1 MSDILQ
7 SLNPV
12 QREAASCTEGPLLI
26 LAGAGSGK
34 TRVLTH
40 RIAYLIE
47 EKQVNPWNI
56 MAITFT
62 NKAAQEMRERV
73 DRLVEFGAESIWVA
87 TFHSS
92 CVRILRRFIDRLGY
106 EKNFTIYDTDDQKSV
121 IRKAVKELDL
131 DPKQYRE
138 GPLLGMISSA
148 KNELIEP
155 QDFEDQ
161 AGGDFRLCQ
170 EAKIYKAYQKT
181 LIDNN
186 AVDFDDLLLLTVRLL
201 RENKEILEM
210 YQERLRYIM
219 VDEYQDTNSVQFE
232 LIRLLSGKY
241 RNLCVVGDDDQSI
254 YKFRGA
260 DITNILSFEEAFPG
274 AKVVKLEQNYRSTN
288 RILEAANA
296 VIANNAHRKEK
307 HLWSENGEGK
317 EVAFVQYETA
327 YGEAE
332 SVIDEILTAV
342 RTGKHQYQDCAILY
356 RTNAQ
361 SRAFEEKCIAKS
373 VPYRLVGGVNFYQRL
388 EIKDILAYL
397 KTIDS
402 GRDDLSVTRIV
413 NVPKRG
419 IGQVTLNKLSAYA
432 ADHGLRLFQAMEQ
445 VKDIPGMGK
454 AADKITSFVNQIM
467 VFRAFAKEL
476 DADELINRILEET
489 GYLEEL
495 EKLEEEKAATKQEN
509 IEELQNKAA
518 DYYANHD
525 EATLTDF
532 LEEVAL
538 VADIDNM
545 DSEAD
550 SLTLM
555 TLHSAKGLE
564 FPVVY
569 ITGMEEG
576 MFPSY
581 MSMNSGDPGDI
592 EEERRLC
599 YVGITRA
606 MQELTL
612 TAAKQRMVHG
622 NIQYNEISRF
632 VREIPAE
639 TLDWRE
645 ESFGG
650 LFQKGPS
657 SFNKAPSSSTFGK
670 SFGSSSQSSFGA
682 GSSSFGSR
690 KQGFDDIFELKNPY
704 AEPLG
709 GSSFGRSFG
718 NRGASAARNAAS
730 APATYAKAFS
740 SPKPDSLEYGEGDR
754 VSHIKFGKG
763 TVLAIEDM
771 KKDYQVTVE
780 FDTAGVKKLF
790 AGFAKLKKI

>member
-1 MSDILQ
+1 MRTVFLPFLWRKNVSDILQ

-12 QREAASCTEGPLLI
+12 QKEAASCTEGPLLI

-47 EKQVNPWNI
+47 EKGVNPWNI

-62 NKAAQEMRERV
+62 NKAAQEMRDRV

-92 CVRILRRFIDRLGY
+92 CVRILRRYIDRLGY
-106 EKNFTIYDTDDQKSV
+106 DNHFTIYDTDDQKSV

-138 GPLLGMISSA
+138 GPLLGVISAA
-148 KNELIEP
+148 KNEMIEP
-155 QDFEDQ
+155 QDFETQ
-161 AGGDFRLCQ
+161 AGGDFRMCQ

-201 RENKEILEM
+201 RENRDILEA

-241 RNLCVVGDDDQSI
+241 HNLCVVGDDDQSI

-260 DITNILSFEEAFPG
+260 DITNILSFEETFPG

-288 RILEAANA
+288 NILEAANS

-317 EVAFVQYETA
+317 EVSFIHYETA

-332 SVIDEILTAV
+332 DVIDKIQTAV
-342 RTGKHQYQDCAILY
+342 HMGKYQYQDCAILY

-361 SRAFEEKCIAKS
+361 SRAFEEKCIKKS
-373 VPYRLVGGVNFYQRL
+373 VPYRLVGGVNFYQRQ

-419 IGQVTLNKLSAYA
+419 IGQVTLNKLAVYA
-432 ADHGLRLFQAMEQ
+432 SEHGMRLFQAMEQ
-445 VKDIPGMGK
+445 AEQIPGIGK
-454 AADKITSFVNQIM
+454 AADKIKGFVNQIM
-467 VFRAFAKEL
+467 VFRALAKEL
-476 DADELINRILEET
+476 DAAELIESILEQT

-495 EKLEEEKAATKQEN
+495 EKLEEDKAQAKQEN
-509 IEELQNKAA
+509 LDEFQNKAA

-525 EATLTDF
+525 EAALTDF

-569 ITGMEEG
+569 MTGMEEG
-576 MFPSY
+576 LFPSY

-606 MQELTL
+606 MQQLTL

-622 NIQYNEISRF
+622 NIQYSAISRF
-632 VREIPAE
+632 VKELPQE
-639 TLDWRE
+639 KLDWKE
-645 ESFGG
+645 ETFGG
-650 LFQKGPS
+650 LFKKGPS
-657 SFNKAPSSSTFGK
+657 MTANSLSDSLFG
-670 SFGSSSQSSFGA
+670 GSSSMSS
-682 GSSSFGSR
+682 
-690 KQGFDDIFELKNPY
+690 
-704 AEPLG
+704 
-709 GSSFGRSFG
+709 GSSFS
-718 NRGASAARNAAS
+718 ASQGSQTAKKTNYDNVFDLK
-730 APATYAKAFS
+730 YAKAFS
-740 SPKPDSLEYGEGDR
+740 SPKPDSLDYKEGDR

-763 TVLAIEDM
+763 TVLAVEDM

>member
-1 MSDILQ
+1 MRTVFLPFLWRKNVSDILQ

-12 QREAASCTEGPLLI
+12 QKEAASCTEGPLLI

-47 EKQVNPWNI
+47 EKGVNPWNI

-62 NKAAQEMRERV
+62 NKAAQEMRDRV

-92 CVRILRRFIDRLGY
+92 CVRILRRYIDRLGY
-106 EKNFTIYDTDDQKSV
+106 DNHFTIYDTDDQKSV

-138 GPLLGMISSA
+138 GPLLGVISAA
-148 KNELIEP
+148 KNEMIEP
-155 QDFEDQ
+155 QDFETQ
-161 AGGDFRLCQ
+161 AGGDFRMCQ

-201 RENKEILEM
+201 RENRDILEA

-241 RNLCVVGDDDQSI
+241 HNLCVVGDDDQSI

-260 DITNILSFEEAFPG
+260 DITNILSFEETFPG

-288 RILEAANA
+288 NILEAANS

-317 EVAFVQYETA
+317 EVSFIHYETA

-332 SVIDEILTAV
+332 DVIDKIQTSV
-342 RTGKHQYQDCAILY
+342 HMGKHQYQDCAILY

-361 SRAFEEKCIAKS
+361 SRAFEEKCIKKS
-373 VPYRLVGGVNFYQRL
+373 VPYRLVGGVNFYQRQ

-419 IGQVTLNKLSAYA
+419 IGQVTLNKLAVYA
-432 ADHGLRLFQAMEQ
+432 SEHGMRLFQAMEQ
-445 VKDIPGMGK
+445 AEQIPGIGK
-454 AADKITSFVNQIM
+454 AADKIKGFVNQIM
-467 VFRAFAKEL
+467 VFRALAKEL
-476 DADELINRILEET
+476 DAAELIESILEQT

-495 EKLEEEKAATKQEN
+495 EKLEEDKAQAKQEN
-509 IEELQNKAA
+509 LEEFQNKAA

-525 EATLTDF
+525 EAALTDF

-569 ITGMEEG
+569 MTGMEEG
-576 MFPSY
+576 LFPSY

-606 MQELTL
+606 MQQLTL

-622 NIQYNEISRF
+622 NIQYSAISRF
-632 VREIPAE
+632 VKELPQE
-639 TLDWRE
+639 KLDWKE
-645 ESFGG
+645 ETFGG
-650 LFQKGPS
+650 LFKKVPS
-657 SFNKAPSSSTFGK
+657 MTANSLSGSLFG
-670 SFGSSSQSSFGA
+670 GSSSMSS
-682 GSSSFGSR
+682 
-690 KQGFDDIFELKNPY
+690 
-704 AEPLG
+704 
-709 GSSFGRSFG
+709 GSSFS
-718 NRGASAARNAAS
+718 ASQGSQTAKKTNYDNVFDLK
-730 APATYAKAFS
+730 YAKAFS
-740 SPKPDSLEYGEGDR
+740 SPKPDSLDYKEGDR

-763 TVLAIEDM
+763 TVLAVEDM

>member
-1 MSDILQ
+1 MRTVFLPFLWRKYVSDILQ

-12 QREAASCTEGPLLI
+12 QKEAASCTEGPLLI

-47 EKQVNPWNI
+47 EKGVNPWNI

-62 NKAAQEMRERV
+62 NKAAQEMRDRV

-92 CVRILRRFIDRLGY
+92 CVRILRRYIDRLGY
-106 EKNFTIYDTDDQKSV
+106 DNHFTIYDTDDQKSV

-138 GPLLGMISSA
+138 GPLLGVISAA
-148 KNELIEP
+148 KNEMIEP
-155 QDFEDQ
+155 QDFETQ
-161 AGGDFRLCQ
+161 AGGDFRMCQ

-201 RENKEILEM
+201 RENRDILEA

-241 RNLCVVGDDDQSI
+241 HNLCVVGDDDQSI

-260 DITNILSFEEAFPG
+260 DITNILSFEETFPG

-288 RILEAANA
+288 NILEAANA

-317 EVAFVQYETA
+317 EVSFIHYETA

-332 SVIDEILTAV
+332 DVIDKIQTSV
-342 RTGKHQYQDCAILY
+342 HMGKHQYQDCAILY

-361 SRAFEEKCIAKS
+361 SRAFEEKCIKKS
-373 VPYRLVGGVNFYQRL
+373 VPYRLVGGVNFYQRQ

-419 IGQVTLNKLSAYA
+419 IGQVTLNKLAVYA
-432 ADHGLRLFQAMEQ
+432 SEHGMRLFQAMEQ
-445 VKDIPGMGK
+445 VEQISGIGK
-454 AADKITSFVNQIM
+454 AADKIKGFVNQIM
-467 VFRAFAKEL
+467 VFRALAKEL
-476 DADELINRILEET
+476 DAAELIESILEQT

-495 EKLEEEKAATKQEN
+495 EKLEEDKAQAKQEN
-509 IEELQNKAA
+509 LEEFQNKAA

-525 EATLTDF
+525 EAALTDF

-569 ITGMEEG
+569 MTGMEEG
-576 MFPSY
+576 LFPSY

-606 MQELTL
+606 MQQLTL

-622 NIQYNEISRF
+622 NIQYSAISRF
-632 VREIPAE
+632 VKELPQE
-639 TLDWRE
+639 KLDWKE
-645 ESFGG
+645 ETFGG
-650 LFQKGPS
+650 LFKKGPS
-657 SFNKAPSSSTFGK
+657 MTANLLSDSLFG
-670 SFGSSSQSSFGA
+670 GSSSMSS
-682 GSSSFGSR
+682 
-690 KQGFDDIFELKNPY
+690 
-704 AEPLG
+704 
-709 GSSFGRSFG
+709 GSSFS
-718 NRGASAARNAAS
+718 ASQGSQTAKKTNYDNVFDLK
-730 APATYAKAFS
+730 YAKAFS
-740 SPKPDSLEYGEGDR
+740 SPKPDSLDYKEGDR

-763 TVLAIEDM
+763 TVLAVEDM

>member
-1 MSDILQ
+1 MRTVFLPFLWRKNVSDILQ

-12 QREAASCTEGPLLI
+12 QKEAASCTEGPLLI

-47 EKQVNPWNI
+47 EKEVNPWNI

-62 NKAAQEMRERV
+62 NKAAQEMRDRV

-92 CVRILRRFIDRLGY
+92 CVRILRRYIDRLGY
-106 EKNFTIYDTDDQKSV
+106 DNHFTIYDTDDQKSV

-138 GPLLGMISSA
+138 GPLLGVISAA
-148 KNELIEP
+148 KNEMIEP
-155 QDFEDQ
+155 QDFETQ
-161 AGGDFRLCQ
+161 AGGDFRMCQ

-201 RENKEILEM
+201 RENRDILEA

-241 RNLCVVGDDDQSI
+241 HNLCVVGDDDQSI

-260 DITNILSFEEAFPG
+260 DITNILSFEETFPG

-288 RILEAANA
+288 NILEAANS

-317 EVAFVQYETA
+317 EVSFIHYETA

-332 SVIDEILTAV
+332 DVIDKIQTSV
-342 RTGKHQYQDCAILY
+342 HMGKYQYQDCAILY

-361 SRAFEEKCIAKS
+361 SRAFEEKCIKKS
-373 VPYRLVGGVNFYQRL
+373 VPYRLVGGVNFYQRQ

-419 IGQVTLNKLSAYA
+419 IGQVTLNKLAVYA
-432 ADHGLRLFQAMEQ
+432 SEHGMRLFQAMEQ
-445 VKDIPGMGK
+445 AEQIPGIGK
-454 AADKITSFVNQIM
+454 AADKIKGFVNQIM
-467 VFRAFAKEL
+467 VFRALAKEL
-476 DADELINRILEET
+476 DAAELIESILEQT

-495 EKLEEEKAATKQEN
+495 EKLEEDKAQAKQEN
-509 IEELQNKAA
+509 LDEFQNKAA

-525 EATLTDF
+525 EAALTDF

-569 ITGMEEG
+569 MTGMEEG
-576 MFPSY
+576 LFPSY

-606 MQELTL
+606 MQQLTL

-622 NIQYNEISRF
+622 NIQYSAISRF
-632 VREIPAE
+632 VKELPQE
-639 TLDWRE
+639 KLDWKE
-645 ESFGG
+645 ETFGG
-650 LFQKGPS
+650 LFKKGPS
-657 SFNKAPSSSTFGK
+657 MTANSLSSSLFG
-670 SFGSSSQSSFGA
+670 GSSSMSS
-682 GSSSFGSR
+682 
-690 KQGFDDIFELKNPY
+690 
-704 AEPLG
+704 
-709 GSSFGRSFG
+709 GSSFS
-718 NRGASAARNAAS
+718 ASQGSQTAKKTNYDNVFDLK
-730 APATYAKAFS
+730 YAKAFS
-740 SPKPDSLEYGEGDR
+740 SPKPDSLDYKEGDR

-763 TVLAIEDM
+763 TVLAVEDM

>member
-1 MSDILQ
+1 MRTVFLPFLWRKNVSDILQ

-12 QREAASCTEGPLLI
+12 QKEAASCTEGPLLI

-47 EKQVNPWNI
+47 EKGVNPWNI

-62 NKAAQEMRERV
+62 NKAAQEMRDRV

-92 CVRILRRFIDRLGY
+92 CVRILRRYIDRLGY
-106 EKNFTIYDTDDQKSV
+106 DNHFTIYDTDDQKSV

-138 GPLLGMISSA
+138 GPLLGVISAA
-148 KNELIEP
+148 KNEMIEP
-155 QDFEDQ
+155 QDFETQ
-161 AGGDFRLCQ
+161 AGGDFRMCQ

-201 RENKEILEM
+201 RENRDILEA

-241 RNLCVVGDDDQSI
+241 HNLCVVGDDDQSI

-260 DITNILSFEEAFPG
+260 DITNILSFEETFPG

-288 RILEAANA
+288 NILEAANA

-317 EVAFVQYETA
+317 EVSFIHYETA

-332 SVIDEILTAV
+332 DVIDKIQTSV
-342 RTGKHQYQDCAILY
+342 HMGKHQYQDCAILY

-361 SRAFEEKCIAKS
+361 SRVFEEKCIKKS
-373 VPYRLVGGVNFYQRL
+373 VPYRLVGGVNFYQRQ

-419 IGQVTLNKLSAYA
+419 IGQVTLNKLAVYA
-432 ADHGLRLFQAMEQ
+432 SEHGMRLFQAMEQ
-445 VKDIPGMGK
+445 AEQIPGIGK
-454 AADKITSFVNQIM
+454 AADKIKGFVNQIM
-467 VFRAFAKEL
+467 VFRALAKEL
-476 DADELINRILEET
+476 DAAELIESILEQT

-495 EKLEEEKAATKQEN
+495 EKLEEDKAQAKQEN
-509 IEELQNKAA
+509 LEEFQNKAA

-525 EATLTDF
+525 EAALTDF

-569 ITGMEEG
+569 MTGMEEG
-576 MFPSY
+576 LFPSY

-606 MQELTL
+606 MQQLTL

-622 NIQYNEISRF
+622 NIQYSAISRF
-632 VREIPAE
+632 VKELPQE
-639 TLDWRE
+639 KLDWKE
-645 ESFGG
+645 ETFGG
-650 LFQKGPS
+650 LFKKGPS
-657 SFNKAPSSSTFGK
+657 MTANSLSDSLFG
-670 SFGSSSQSSFGA
+670 GSSSMSS
-682 GSSSFGSR
+682 
-690 KQGFDDIFELKNPY
+690 
-704 AEPLG
+704 
-709 GSSFGRSFG
+709 GSSFS
-718 NRGASAARNAAS
+718 ASQGSQTAKKTNYDNVFDLK
-730 APATYAKAFS
+730 YAKAFS
-740 SPKPDSLEYGEGDR
+740 SPKPDSLDYKEGDR

-763 TVLAIEDM
+763 TVLAVEDM

>member
-1 MSDILQ
+1 MRTVFLPFLWRKNVSDILQ

-12 QREAASCTEGPLLI
+12 QKEAASCTEGPLLI

-47 EKQVNPWNI
+47 EKGVNPWNI

-62 NKAAQEMRERV
+62 NKAAQEMRDRV

-92 CVRILRRFIDRLGY
+92 CVRILRRYIDRLGY
-106 EKNFTIYDTDDQKSV
+106 DNHFTIYDTDDQKSV

-138 GPLLGMISSA
+138 GPLLGVISAA
-148 KNELIEP
+148 KNEMIEP
-155 QDFEDQ
+155 QDFETQ
-161 AGGDFRLCQ
+161 AGGDFRMCQ

-201 RENKEILEM
+201 RENRDILEA

-241 RNLCVVGDDDQSI
+241 HNLCVVGDDDQSI

-260 DITNILSFEEAFPG
+260 DITNILSFEETFPG

-288 RILEAANA
+288 NILEAANA

-317 EVAFVQYETA
+317 EVSFIHYETA

-332 SVIDEILTAV
+332 DVIDKIQTSV
-342 RTGKHQYQDCAILY
+342 HMGKHQYQDCAILY

-361 SRAFEEKCIAKS
+361 SRAFEEKCIKKS
-373 VPYRLVGGVNFYQRL
+373 VPYRLVGGVNFYQRQ

-419 IGQVTLNKLSAYA
+419 IGQVTLNKLAVYA
-432 ADHGLRLFQAMEQ
+432 SEHGMRLFQAMEQ
-445 VKDIPGMGK
+445 VEQISGIGK
-454 AADKITSFVNQIM
+454 AADKIKGFVNQIM
-467 VFRAFAKEL
+467 VFRALAKEL
-476 DADELINRILEET
+476 DAAELIESILEQT

-495 EKLEEEKAATKQEN
+495 EKLEEDKAQAKQEN
-509 IEELQNKAA
+509 LEEFQNKAA

-525 EATLTDF
+525 EAALTDF

-569 ITGMEEG
+569 MTGMEEG
-576 MFPSY
+576 LFPSY

-606 MQELTL
+606 MQQLTL

-622 NIQYNEISRF
+622 NIQYSAISRF
-632 VREIPAE
+632 VKELPQE
-639 TLDWRE
+639 KLDWKE
-645 ESFGG
+645 ETFGG
-650 LFQKGPS
+650 LFKKGPS
-657 SFNKAPSSSTFGK
+657 MNANSLSGSLFG
-670 SFGSSSQSSFGA
+670 GSSSMSS
-682 GSSSFGSR
+682 
-690 KQGFDDIFELKNPY
+690 
-704 AEPLG
+704 
-709 GSSFGRSFG
+709 GSSFS
-718 NRGASAARNAAS
+718 ASQGSQTAKKTNYDNVFDLK
-730 APATYAKAFS
+730 YAKAFS
-740 SPKPDSLEYGEGDR
+740 SPKPDSLDYKEGDR

-763 TVLAIEDM
+763 TVLAVEDM

-780 FDTAGVKKLF
+780 FDTVGVKKLF

>member
-1 MSDILQ
+1 MRTVFLPFLWRKNVSDILQ

-12 QREAASCTEGPLLI
+12 QKEAASCTEGPLLI

-47 EKQVNPWNI
+47 EKGVNPWNI

-62 NKAAQEMRERV
+62 NKAAQEMRDRV
-73 DRLVEFGAESIWVA
+73 DRLVEFGAEIIWVA

-92 CVRILRRFIDRLGY
+92 CVRILRRYIDRLGY
-106 EKNFTIYDTDDQKSV
+106 DNHFTIYDTDDQKSV

-138 GPLLGMISSA
+138 GPLLGVISAA
-148 KNELIEP
+148 KNEMIEP
-155 QDFEDQ
+155 QDFETQ
-161 AGGDFRLCQ
+161 AGGDFRMCQ

-201 RENKEILEM
+201 RENRDILEA

-241 RNLCVVGDDDQSI
+241 HNLCVVGDDDQSI

-260 DITNILSFEEAFPG
+260 DITNILSFEETFPG

-288 RILEAANA
+288 NILEAANS

-317 EVAFVQYETA
+317 EVSFIHYETA

-332 SVIDEILTAV
+332 DVIDKIQTSV
-342 RTGKHQYQDCAILY
+342 HMGKHQYQDCAILY

-361 SRAFEEKCIAKS
+361 SRAFEEKCIKKS
-373 VPYRLVGGVNFYQRL
+373 VPYRLVGGVNFYQRQ

-419 IGQVTLNKLSAYA
+419 IGQVTLNKLAVYA
-432 ADHGLRLFQAMEQ
+432 SEHGMRLFQAMEQ
-445 VKDIPGMGK
+445 AEQIPGIGK
-454 AADKITSFVNQIM
+454 AADKIKGFVNQIM
-467 VFRAFAKEL
+467 VFRALAKEL
-476 DADELINRILEET
+476 DAAELIESILEQT

-495 EKLEEEKAATKQEN
+495 EKLEEDKAQAKREN
-509 IEELQNKAA
+509 LDEFQNKAA

-525 EATLTDF
+525 EAALTDF

-564 FPVVY
+564 CPVVY
-569 ITGMEEG
+569 MTGMEEG
-576 MFPSY
+576 LFPSY

-606 MQELTL
+606 MQQLTL

-622 NIQYNEISRF
+622 NIQYSAISRF
-632 VREIPAE
+632 VKELPQE
-639 TLDWRE
+639 KLDWKE
-645 ESFGG
+645 ETFGG
-650 LFQKGPS
+650 LFKKGS
-657 SFNKAPSSSTFGK
+657 SMTANSLSGSLFG
-670 SFGSSSQSSFGA
+670 GSSSMSS
-682 GSSSFGSR
+682 
-690 KQGFDDIFELKNPY
+690 
-704 AEPLG
+704 
-709 GSSFGRSFG
+709 GSSFS
-718 NRGASAARNAAS
+718 ASQGSQTAKKTNYDNVFDLK
-730 APATYAKAFS
+730 YAKAFS
-740 SPKPDSLEYGEGDR
+740 SPKPDSLDYKEGDR

-763 TVLAIEDM
+763 TVLAVEDM

>member
-1 MSDILQ
+1 MRTVFLPFLWRKNVSDILQ

-12 QREAASCTEGPLLI
+12 QKEAASCTEGPLLI

-47 EKQVNPWNI
+47 EKGVNPWNI

-62 NKAAQEMRERV
+62 NKAAQEMRDRV

-92 CVRILRRFIDRLGY
+92 CVRILRRYIDRLGY
-106 EKNFTIYDTDDQKSV
+106 DNHFTIYDTDDQKSI

-138 GPLLGMISSA
+138 GPLLGVISAA
-148 KNELIEP
+148 KNEMIEP
-155 QDFEDQ
+155 QDFETQ
-161 AGGDFRLCQ
+161 AGGDFRMCQ

-201 RENKEILEM
+201 RENRDILEA

-241 RNLCVVGDDDQSI
+241 HNLCVVGDDDQSI

-260 DITNILSFEEAFPG
+260 DITNILSFEETFPG

-288 RILEAANA
+288 NILEAANA

-317 EVAFVQYETA
+317 EVSFIHYETA

-332 SVIDEILTAV
+332 DVIDKIQTEV
-342 RTGKHQYQDCAILY
+342 HMGKHQYQDCAILY

-361 SRAFEEKCIAKS
+361 SRAFEEKCIKKS
-373 VPYRLVGGVNFYQRL
+373 VPYRLVGGVNFYQRQ

-419 IGQVTLNKLSAYA
+419 IGQVTLNKLAVYA
-432 ADHGLRLFQAMEQ
+432 SEHGMRLFQAMEQ
-445 VKDIPGMGK
+445 VEQISGIGK
-454 AADKITSFVNQIM
+454 AADKIKGFVNQIM
-467 VFRAFAKEL
+467 VFRALAKEL
-476 DADELINRILEET
+476 DAAELIESILEQT

-495 EKLEEEKAATKQEN
+495 EKLEEDKAQAKQEN
-509 IEELQNKAA
+509 LEEFQNKAA

-525 EATLTDF
+525 EAALTDF

-569 ITGMEEG
+569 MTGMEEG
-576 MFPSY
+576 LFPSY
-581 MSMNSGDPGDI
+581 KSMNSGDPGDI

-606 MQELTL
+606 MQQLTL

-622 NIQYNEISRF
+622 NIQYSAISRF
-632 VREIPAE
+632 VKELPQE
-639 TLDWRE
+639 KLDWKE
-645 ESFGG
+645 ETFGG
-650 LFQKGPS
+650 IFKKGQSMNANSLSGSLFG
-657 SFNKAPSSSTFGK
+657 
-670 SFGSSSQSSFGA
+670 GSSSMSS
-682 GSSSFGSR
+682 
-690 KQGFDDIFELKNPY
+690 
-704 AEPLG
+704 
-709 GSSFGRSFG
+709 GSSFS
-718 NRGASAARNAAS
+718 ASQGSQIAKKTSYDNVFDLK
-730 APATYAKAFS
+730 YAKAFS
-740 SPKPDSLEYGEGDR
+740 SPKPDSLDYKEGDR

-763 TVLAIEDM
+763 TVLAVEDM

>member
-1 MSDILQ
+1 MRTVFLPFLWRKNVSDILQ

-12 QREAASCTEGPLLI
+12 QKEAASCTEGPLLI

-47 EKQVNPWNI
+47 EKGVNPWNI

-62 NKAAQEMRERV
+62 NKAAQEMRDRV

-92 CVRILRRFIDRLGY
+92 CVRILRRYIDRLGY
-106 EKNFTIYDTDDQKSV
+106 DNHFTIYDTDDQKSV

-138 GPLLGMISSA
+138 GPLLGVISAA
-148 KNELIEP
+148 KNEMIEP
-155 QDFEDQ
+155 QDFETQ
-161 AGGDFRLCQ
+161 AGGDFRMCQ

-201 RENKEILEM
+201 RENRDILEA

-241 RNLCVVGDDDQSI
+241 HNLCVVGDDDQSI

-260 DITNILSFEEAFPG
+260 DITNILSFEETFPG

-288 RILEAANA
+288 NILEAANA

-317 EVAFVQYETA
+317 EVSFIHYETA

-332 SVIDEILTAV
+332 DVIDKIQTSV
-342 RTGKHQYQDCAILY
+342 HMGKHQYQDCAILY

-361 SRAFEEKCIAKS
+361 SRVFEEKCIKKS
-373 VPYRLVGGVNFYQRL
+373 VPYRLVGGVNFYQRQ

-419 IGQVTLNKLSAYA
+419 IGQVTLNKLAVYA
-432 ADHGLRLFQAMEQ
+432 SEHGMRLFQAMEQ
-445 VKDIPGMGK
+445 VEQISGIGK
-454 AADKITSFVNQIM
+454 AADKIKGFVNQIM
-467 VFRAFAKEL
+467 VFRALAKEL
-476 DADELINRILEET
+476 DAAELIESILEQT

-495 EKLEEEKAATKQEN
+495 EKLEEDKAQAKQEN
-509 IEELQNKAA
+509 LEEFQNKAA

-525 EATLTDF
+525 EAALTDF

-569 ITGMEEG
+569 MTGMEEG
-576 MFPSY
+576 LFPSY

-606 MQELTL
+606 MQQLTL

-622 NIQYNEISRF
+622 NIQYSAISRF
-632 VREIPAE
+632 VKELPQE
-639 TLDWRE
+639 KLDWKE
-645 ESFGG
+645 ETFGG
-650 LFQKGPS
+650 LFKKGPS
-657 SFNKAPSSSTFGK
+657 MTANSLSDSLFG
-670 SFGSSSQSSFGA
+670 GSSSMSS
-682 GSSSFGSR
+682 GSLFSASQGSQTA
-690 KQGFDDIFELKNPY
+690 KKTNYDNVFDLK
-704 AEPLG
+704 
-709 GSSFGRSFG
+709 
-718 NRGASAARNAAS
+718 
-730 APATYAKAFS
+730 YAKAFS
-740 SPKPDSLEYGEGDR
+740 SPKPDSLDYKEGDR

-763 TVLAIEDM
+763 TVLAVEDM

>member
-1 MSDILQ
+1 MRTVFLPFLWRKNVSDILQ

-12 QREAASCTEGPLLI
+12 QKEAASCTEGPLLI

-47 EKQVNPWNI
+47 EKGVNPWNI

-62 NKAAQEMRERV
+62 NKAAQEMRDRV

-92 CVRILRRFIDRLGY
+92 CVRILRRYIDRLGY
-106 EKNFTIYDTDDQKSV
+106 DNHFTIYDTDDQKSV

-138 GPLLGMISSA
+138 GPLLGVISAA
-148 KNELIEP
+148 KNEMIEP
-155 QDFEDQ
+155 EDFETQ
-161 AGGDFRLCQ
+161 AGGDFRMCQ

-201 RENKEILEM
+201 RENRDILEA

-241 RNLCVVGDDDQSI
+241 HNLCVVGDDDQSI

-260 DITNILSFEEAFPG
+260 DITNILSFEETFPG

-288 RILEAANA
+288 NILEAANS

-307 HLWSENGEGK
+307 HLWSENGDGK
-317 EVAFVQYETA
+317 EVSFIHYETA

-332 SVIDEILTAV
+332 DVIDKIQTSV
-342 RTGKHQYQDCAILY
+342 HMGKYQYQDCAILY

-361 SRAFEEKCIAKS
+361 SRAFEEKCIKKS
-373 VPYRLVGGVNFYQRL
+373 VPYRLVGGVNFYQRQ

-419 IGQVTLNKLSAYA
+419 IGQVTLNKLAVYA
-432 ADHGLRLFQAMEQ
+432 SEHGMRLFQAMEQ
-445 VKDIPGMGK
+445 VEQIPGMGK
-454 AADKITSFVNQIM
+454 AADKIKGFVNQIM
-467 VFRAFAKEL
+467 VFRALAKEL
-476 DADELINRILEET
+476 DAAELIESILEQT

-495 EKLEEEKAATKQEN
+495 EKLEEDKAQAKQEN
-509 IEELQNKAA
+509 LEEFQNKAA

-525 EATLTDF
+525 EAALTDF

-569 ITGMEEG
+569 MTGMEEG
-576 MFPSY
+576 LFPSY

-606 MQELTL
+606 MQQLTL

-622 NIQYNEISRF
+622 NIQYSAISRF
-632 VREIPAE
+632 VKELPQE
-639 TLDWRE
+639 KLDWKE
-645 ESFGG
+645 ETFGG
-650 LFQKGPS
+650 LFKKGPYMTANS
-657 SFNKAPSSSTFGK
+657 LSGSLFG
-670 SFGSSSQSSFGA
+670 GSSSMSS
-682 GSSSFGSR
+682 
-690 KQGFDDIFELKNPY
+690 
-704 AEPLG
+704 
-709 GSSFGRSFG
+709 GSSFS
-718 NRGASAARNAAS
+718 ASQGSQTAKKTNYDNVFDLK
-730 APATYAKAFS
+730 YAKAFS
-740 SPKPDSLEYGEGDR
+740 SPKPDSLDYKEGDR
-754 VSHIKFGKG
+754 VFHIKFGKG
-763 TVLAIEDM
+763 TVLAVEDM

>member
-1 MSDILQ
+1 MRTVFLPFLWRKNVSDILQ

-12 QREAASCTEGPLLI
+12 QKEAASCTEGPLLI

-47 EKQVNPWNI
+47 EKGVNPWNI

-62 NKAAQEMRERV
+62 NKAAQEMRDRV

-92 CVRILRRFIDRLGY
+92 CVRILRRYIDRLGY
-106 EKNFTIYDTDDQKSV
+106 DNHFTIYDTDDQKSV

-138 GPLLGMISSA
+138 GPLLGVISAA
-148 KNELIEP
+148 KNEMIEP
-155 QDFEDQ
+155 QDFETQ
-161 AGGDFRLCQ
+161 AGGDFRMCQ

-201 RENKEILEM
+201 RENRDILEA

-241 RNLCVVGDDDQSI
+241 HNLCVVGDDDQSI

-260 DITNILSFEEAFPG
+260 DITNILSFEETFPG

-288 RILEAANA
+288 NILEAANA

-317 EVAFVQYETA
+317 EVSFIHYETA

-332 SVIDEILTAV
+332 DVIDKIQTSV
-342 RTGKHQYQDCAILY
+342 HMGKHQYQDCAILY

-361 SRAFEEKCIAKS
+361 SRAFEEKCIKKS
-373 VPYRLVGGVNFYQRL
+373 VPYRLVGGVNFYQRQ

-419 IGQVTLNKLSAYA
+419 IGQVTLNKLAVYA
-432 ADHGLRLFQAMEQ
+432 SEHGMRLFQAMEQ
-445 VKDIPGMGK
+445 VEQISGIGK
-454 AADKITSFVNQIM
+454 AADKIKGFVNQIM
-467 VFRAFAKEL
+467 VFRALAKEL
-476 DADELINRILEET
+476 DAAELIESILEQT

-495 EKLEEEKAATKQEN
+495 EKLEEDKAQAKQEN
-509 IEELQNKAA
+509 LEEFQNKAA

-525 EATLTDF
+525 EAALTDF

-569 ITGMEEG
+569 MTGMEEG
-576 MFPSY
+576 LFPSY

-606 MQELTL
+606 MQQLTL

-622 NIQYNEISRF
+622 NIQYSAISRF
-632 VREIPAE
+632 VKELPQE
-639 TLDWRE
+639 KLDWKE
-645 ESFGG
+645 VTLGG
-650 LFQKGPS
+650 LFKKGPS
-657 SFNKAPSSSTFGK
+657 MTANLLSDSLFG
-670 SFGSSSQSSFGA
+670 GSSSMSS
-682 GSSSFGSR
+682 
-690 KQGFDDIFELKNPY
+690 
-704 AEPLG
+704 
-709 GSSFGRSFG
+709 GSSFS
-718 NRGASAARNAAS
+718 ASQGSQTAKKTNYDNVFDLK
-730 APATYAKAFS
+730 YAKAFS
-740 SPKPDSLEYGEGDR
+740 SPKPDSLDYKEGDR

-763 TVLAIEDM
+763 TVLAVEDM

>member
-1 MSDILQ
+1 MRTVFLPFLWRKNVSDILQ

-12 QREAASCTEGPLLI
+12 QKEAASCTEGPLLI

-47 EKQVNPWNI
+47 EKGVNPWNI

-62 NKAAQEMRERV
+62 NKAAQEMRDRV

-92 CVRILRRFIDRLGY
+92 CVRILRRYIDRLGY
-106 EKNFTIYDTDDQKSV
+106 DNHFTIYDTDDQKSV

-138 GPLLGMISSA
+138 GPLLGVISAA
-148 KNELIEP
+148 KNEMIEP
-155 QDFEDQ
+155 EDFETQ
-161 AGGDFRLCQ
+161 AGGDFRMCQ

-201 RENKEILEM
+201 RENRDILEA

-232 LIRLLSGKY
+232 MIRLLSGKY
-241 RNLCVVGDDDQSI
+241 HNLCVVGDDDQSI

-260 DITNILSFEEAFPG
+260 DITNILSFEETFPG

-288 RILEAANA
+288 NILEAANS

-307 HLWSENGEGK
+307 HLWSENGDGK
-317 EVAFVQYETA
+317 EVSFIQYETA

-332 SVIDEILTAV
+332 DVIDKIQTSV
-342 RTGKHQYQDCAILY
+342 HMGKYQYQDCAILY

-361 SRAFEEKCIAKS
+361 SRAFEEKCIKKS
-373 VPYRLVGGVNFYQRL
+373 VPYRLVGGVNFYQRQ

-419 IGQVTLNKLSAYA
+419 IGQVTLNKLAVYA
-432 ADHGLRLFQAMEQ
+432 SEHGMRLFQAMEQ
-445 VKDIPGMGK
+445 VEQIPGMGK
-454 AADKITSFVNQIM
+454 AADKIKGFVNQIM
-467 VFRAFAKEL
+467 VFRALAKEL
-476 DADELINRILEET
+476 DAAELIESILEQT

-495 EKLEEEKAATKQEN
+495 EKLEEDKAQAKQEN
-509 IEELQNKAA
+509 LEEFQNKAA

-525 EATLTDF
+525 EAALTDF

-569 ITGMEEG
+569 MTGMEEG
-576 MFPSY
+576 LFPSY

-606 MQELTL
+606 MQQLTL

-622 NIQYNEISRF
+622 NIQYSAISRF
-632 VREIPAE
+632 VKELPQE
-639 TLDWRE
+639 KLDWKE
-645 ESFGG
+645 ETFGG
-650 LFQKGPS
+650 LFKKGPYMTANS
-657 SFNKAPSSSTFGK
+657 LSGSLFG
-670 SFGSSSQSSFGA
+670 GSSSMSS
-682 GSSSFGSR
+682 
-690 KQGFDDIFELKNPY
+690 
-704 AEPLG
+704 
-709 GSSFGRSFG
+709 GSSFS
-718 NRGASAARNAAS
+718 ASQGSQTAKKTNYDNVFDLK
-730 APATYAKAFS
+730 YAKAFS
-740 SPKPDSLEYGEGDR
+740 SPKPDSLDYKEGDR
-754 VSHIKFGKG
+754 VFHIKFGKG
-763 TVLAIEDM
+763 TVLAVEDM

>member
-1 MSDILQ
+1 MRTVFLPFLWRKNVSDILQ

-12 QREAASCTEGPLLI
+12 QKEAASCTEGPLLI

-47 EKQVNPWNI
+47 EKGVNPWNI

-62 NKAAQEMRERV
+62 NKAAQEMRDRV

-92 CVRILRRFIDRLGY
+92 CVRILRRYIDRLGY
-106 EKNFTIYDTDDQKSV
+106 DNHFTIYDTDDQKSV

-138 GPLLGMISSA
+138 GPLLGVISAA
-148 KNELIEP
+148 KNEMIEP
-155 QDFEDQ
+155 QDFETQ
-161 AGGDFRLCQ
+161 AGGDFRMCQ

-201 RENKEILEM
+201 RENRDILEA

-241 RNLCVVGDDDQSI
+241 HNLCVVGDDDQSI

-260 DITNILSFEEAFPG
+260 DITNILSFEETFPG

-288 RILEAANA
+288 NILEAANS

-317 EVAFVQYETA
+317 EVSFIHYETA

-332 SVIDEILTAV
+332 DVIDKIQTSV
-342 RTGKHQYQDCAILY
+342 HMGKYQYQDCAILY

-361 SRAFEEKCIAKS
+361 SRAFEEKCIKKS
-373 VPYRLVGGVNFYQRL
+373 VPYRLVGGVNFYQRQ

-419 IGQVTLNKLSAYA
+419 IGQVTLNKLAVYA
-432 ADHGLRLFQAMEQ
+432 SEHGMRLFQAMEQ
-445 VKDIPGMGK
+445 AEQIPGIGK
-454 AADKITSFVNQIM
+454 AADKIKGFVNQIM
-467 VFRAFAKEL
+467 VFRALAKEL
-476 DADELINRILEET
+476 DAAELIESILEQT

-495 EKLEEEKAATKQEN
+495 EKLEEDKAQAKQEN
-509 IEELQNKAA
+509 LEEFQNKAA

-525 EATLTDF
+525 EAALTDF

-569 ITGMEEG
+569 MTGMEEG
-576 MFPSY
+576 LFPSY

-606 MQELTL
+606 MQQLTL

-622 NIQYNEISRF
+622 NIQYSAISRF
-632 VREIPAE
+632 VKELPQE
-639 TLDWRE
+639 KLDWKE
-645 ESFGG
+645 ETFGG
-650 LFQKGPS
+650 LFKKGPS
-657 SFNKAPSSSTFGK
+657 MTANSLS
-670 SFGSSSQSSFGA
+670 
-682 GSSSFGSR
+682 
-690 KQGFDDIFELKNPY
+690 
-704 AEPLG
+704 
-709 GSSFGRSFG
+709 GSSFS
-718 NRGASAARNAAS
+718 ASQGSQTAKKTNYDNVFDLK
-730 APATYAKAFS
+730 YAKAFS
-740 SPKPDSLEYGEGDR
+740 SPKPDSLDYKEGDR

-763 TVLAIEDM
+763 TVLAVEDM

>member
-1 MSDILQ
+1 MRTVFLPFLWRKNVSDILQ

-12 QREAASCTEGPLLI
+12 QKEAASCTEGPLLI

-47 EKQVNPWNI
+47 EKGVNPWNI

-62 NKAAQEMRERV
+62 NKAAQEMRDRV

-92 CVRILRRFIDRLGY
+92 CVRILRRYIDRLGY
-106 EKNFTIYDTDDQKSV
+106 DNHFTIYDTDDQKSV

-138 GPLLGMISSA
+138 GPLLGVISAA
-148 KNELIEP
+148 KNEMIEP
-155 QDFEDQ
+155 QDFETQ
-161 AGGDFRLCQ
+161 AGGDFRMCQ

-201 RENKEILEM
+201 RENRDILEA

-241 RNLCVVGDDDQSI
+241 HNLCVVGDDDQSI

-260 DITNILSFEEAFPG
+260 DITNILSFEETFPG

-288 RILEAANA
+288 NILEAANS

-317 EVAFVQYETA
+317 EVSFIHYETA

-332 SVIDEILTAV
+332 DVIDKIQTSV
-342 RTGKHQYQDCAILY
+342 HMGKHQYQDCAILY

-361 SRAFEEKCIAKS
+361 SRAFEEKCIKKS
-373 VPYRLVGGVNFYQRL
+373 VPYRLVGGVNFYQRQ

-419 IGQVTLNKLSAYA
+419 IGQVTLNKLAVYA
-432 ADHGLRLFQAMEQ
+432 SEHGMRLFQAMEQ
-445 VKDIPGMGK
+445 VEQISGIGK
-454 AADKITSFVNQIM
+454 AADKIKGFVNQIM
-467 VFRAFAKEL
+467 VFRALAKEL
-476 DADELINRILEET
+476 DAAELIESILEQT

-495 EKLEEEKAATKQEN
+495 EKLEEDKAQAKQEN
-509 IEELQNKAA
+509 LEEFQNKAA

-525 EATLTDF
+525 EAALTDF

-569 ITGMEEG
+569 MTGMEEG
-576 MFPSY
+576 LFPSY

-606 MQELTL
+606 MQQLTL

-622 NIQYNEISRF
+622 NIQYSAISRF
-632 VREIPAE
+632 VKELPQE
-639 TLDWRE
+639 KLDWKE
-645 ESFGG
+645 ETFGG
-650 LFQKGPS
+650 LFNNVRG
-657 SFNKAPSSSTFGK
+657 
-670 SFGSSSQSSFGA
+670 
-682 GSSSFGSR
+682 
-690 KQGFDDIFELKNPY
+690 IILK
-704 AEPLG
+704 
-709 GSSFGRSFG
+709 R
-718 NRGASAARNAAS
+718 
-730 APATYAKAFS
+730 
-740 SPKPDSLEYGEGDR
+740 
-754 VSHIKFGKG
+754 
-763 TVLAIEDM
+763 
-771 KKDYQVTVE
+771 
-780 FDTAGVKKLF
+780 
-790 AGFAKLKKI
+790 

>member
-1 MSDILQ
+1 MRTVFLPFLWRKNVSDILQ

-12 QREAASCTEGPLLI
+12 QKEAASCTEGPLLI

-47 EKQVNPWNI
+47 EKGVNPWNI

-62 NKAAQEMRERV
+62 NKAAQEMRDRV

-92 CVRILRRFIDRLGY
+92 CVRILRRYIDRLGY
-106 EKNFTIYDTDDQKSV
+106 DNHFTIYDTDDQKSV

-138 GPLLGMISSA
+138 GPLLGVISAA
-148 KNELIEP
+148 KNEMIEP
-155 QDFEDQ
+155 QDFETQ
-161 AGGDFRLCQ
+161 AGGDFRMCQ

-201 RENKEILEM
+201 RENRDVLEA

-241 RNLCVVGDDDQSI
+241 HNLCVVGDDDQSI

-260 DITNILSFEEAFPG
+260 DITNILSFEETFPG

-288 RILEAANA
+288 NILEAANS

-317 EVAFVQYETA
+317 EVSFIHYETA

-332 SVIDEILTAV
+332 DVIDKIQTAV
-342 RTGKHQYQDCAILY
+342 HMGKYQYQDCAILY

-361 SRAFEEKCIAKS
+361 SRAFEEKCIKKS
-373 VPYRLVGGVNFYQRL
+373 VPYRLVGGVNFYQRQ

-419 IGQVTLNKLSAYA
+419 IGQVTLNKLAVYA
-432 ADHGLRLFQAMEQ
+432 SEHGMRLFQAMEQ
-445 VKDIPGMGK
+445 AEQIPGIGK
-454 AADKITSFVNQIM
+454 AADKIKGFVNQIM
-467 VFRAFAKEL
+467 VFRALAKEL
-476 DADELINRILEET
+476 DAAELIESILEQT

-495 EKLEEEKAATKQEN
+495 EKLEEDKAQAKQEN
-509 IEELQNKAA
+509 LDEFQNKAA

-525 EATLTDF
+525 EAALTDF

-569 ITGMEEG
+569 MTGMEEG
-576 MFPSY
+576 LFPSY

-606 MQELTL
+606 MQQLTL

-622 NIQYNEISRF
+622 NIQYSAISRF
-632 VREIPAE
+632 VKELPQE
-639 TLDWRE
+639 KLDWKE
-645 ESFGG
+645 E
-650 LFQKGPS
+650 
-657 SFNKAPSSSTFGK
+657 TF
-670 SFGSSSQSSFGA
+670 
-682 GSSSFGSR
+682 
-690 KQGFDDIFELKNPY
+690 
-704 AEPLG
+704 
-709 GSSFGRSFG
+709 
-718 NRGASAARNAAS
+718 
-730 APATYAKAFS
+730 
-740 SPKPDSLEYGEGDR
+740 
-754 VSHIKFGKG
+754 
-763 TVLAIEDM
+763 
-771 KKDYQVTVE
+771 
-780 FDTAGVKKLF
+780 
-790 AGFAKLKKI
+790 

>member
-1 MSDILQ
+1 MRTVFLPFLWRKNVSDILQ

-12 QREAASCTEGPLLI
+12 QKEAASCTEGPLLI

-47 EKQVNPWNI
+47 EKGVNPWNI

-62 NKAAQEMRERV
+62 NKAAQEMRDRV

-92 CVRILRRFIDRLGY
+92 CVRILRRYIDRLGY
-106 EKNFTIYDTDDQKSV
+106 DNHFTIYDTDDQKSI

-138 GPLLGMISSA
+138 GPLLGVISAA
-148 KNELIEP
+148 KNEMIEP
-155 QDFEDQ
+155 QDFETQ
-161 AGGDFRLCQ
+161 AGGDFRMCQ

-201 RENKEILEM
+201 RENRDILEA

-232 LIRLLSGKY
+232 LIRLISGKY
-241 RNLCVVGDDDQSI
+241 HNLCVVGDDDQSI

-260 DITNILSFEEAFPG
+260 DITNILSFEETFPG

-288 RILEAANA
+288 NILEAANA

-317 EVAFVQYETA
+317 EVSFIHYETA

-332 SVIDEILTAV
+332 DVIDKIQTEV
-342 RTGKHQYQDCAILY
+342 HMGKHQYQDCAILY

-361 SRAFEEKCIAKS
+361 SRAFEEKCIKKS
-373 VPYRLVGGVNFYQRL
+373 VPYRLVGGVNFYQRQ

-419 IGQVTLNKLSAYA
+419 IGQVTLNKLAVYA
-432 ADHGLRLFQAMEQ
+432 SEHGMRLFQAMEQ
-445 VKDIPGMGK
+445 VEQISGIGK
-454 AADKITSFVNQIM
+454 AADKIKGFVNQIM
-467 VFRAFAKEL
+467 VFRALAKEL
-476 DADELINRILEET
+476 DAAELIESILEQT

-495 EKLEEEKAATKQEN
+495 EKLEEDKAQAKQEN
-509 IEELQNKAA
+509 LEEFQNKAA

-525 EATLTDF
+525 EAALTDF

-569 ITGMEEG
+569 MTGMEEG
-576 MFPSY
+576 LFPSY

-606 MQELTL
+606 MQQLTL

-622 NIQYNEISRF
+622 NIQYSAISRF
-632 VREIPAE
+632 VKELPQE
-639 TLDWRE
+639 KLDWKE
-645 ESFGG
+645 ETFGG
-650 LFQKGPS
+650 IFKKGQSMNANSLSGSLFG
-657 SFNKAPSSSTFGK
+657 
-670 SFGSSSQSSFGA
+670 GSSSMSS
-682 GSSSFGSR
+682 
-690 KQGFDDIFELKNPY
+690 
-704 AEPLG
+704 
-709 GSSFGRSFG
+709 GSSFS
-718 NRGASAARNAAS
+718 ASQGSQIAKKTSYDNVFDLK
-730 APATYAKAFS
+730 YAKAFS
-740 SPKPDSLEYGEGDR
+740 SPKPDSLDYKEGDR

-763 TVLAIEDM
+763 TVLAVEDM

>member
-1 MSDILQ
+1 MRTVFLPFLWRKNVSDILQ

-12 QREAASCTEGPLLI
+12 QKEAASCTEGPLLI

-47 EKQVNPWNI
+47 EKGVNPWNI

-62 NKAAQEMRERV
+62 NKAAQEMRDRV

-92 CVRILRRFIDRLGY
+92 CVRILRRYIDRLGY
-106 EKNFTIYDTDDQKSV
+106 DNHFTIYDTDDQKSV

-138 GPLLGMISSA
+138 GPLLGVISAA
-148 KNELIEP
+148 KNEMIEP
-155 QDFEDQ
+155 EDFETQ
-161 AGGDFRLCQ
+161 AGGDFRMCQ

-201 RENKEILEM
+201 RENRDILES

-241 RNLCVVGDDDQSI
+241 HNLCVVGDDDQSI

-260 DITNILSFEEAFPG
+260 DITNILSFEETFPG

-288 RILEAANA
+288 NILEAANS

-307 HLWSENGEGK
+307 HLWSENGDGK
-317 EVAFVQYETA
+317 EVSFIQYETA

-332 SVIDEILTAV
+332 DVIDKIQTSV
-342 RTGKHQYQDCAILY
+342 HMGKYQYQDCAILY

-361 SRAFEEKCIAKS
+361 SRAFEEKCIKKS
-373 VPYRLVGGVNFYQRL
+373 VPYRLVGGVNFYQRQ

-419 IGQVTLNKLSAYA
+419 IGQVTLNKLAVYA
-432 ADHGLRLFQAMEQ
+432 SEHGMRLFQAMEQ
-445 VKDIPGMGK
+445 VEQIPGMGK
-454 AADKITSFVNQIM
+454 AADKIKGFVNQIM
-467 VFRAFAKEL
+467 VFRALAKEL
-476 DADELINRILEET
+476 DAAELIESILEQT

-495 EKLEEEKAATKQEN
+495 EKLEEDKAQAKQEN
-509 IEELQNKAA
+509 LEEFQNKAA

-525 EATLTDF
+525 EASLTDF

-569 ITGMEEG
+569 MTGMEEG
-576 MFPSY
+576 LFPSY

-606 MQELTL
+606 MQQLTL

-622 NIQYNEISRF
+622 NIQYSAISRF
-632 VREIPAE
+632 VKELPQE
-639 TLDWRE
+639 KLDWKE
-645 ESFGG
+645 ETFGG
-650 LFQKGPS
+650 LFK
-657 SFNKAPSSSTFGK
+657 K
-670 SFGSSSQSSFGA
+670 GSSMTANSLSGSLFGGLSSM
-682 GSSSFGSR
+682 SS
-690 KQGFDDIFELKNPY
+690 
-704 AEPLG
+704 
-709 GSSFGRSFG
+709 GSSFS
-718 NRGASAARNAAS
+718 ASQGSQTAKKTNYDNVFDLK
-730 APATYAKAFS
+730 YAKAFS
-740 SPKPDSLEYGEGDR
+740 SPKPDSLDYKEGDR

-763 TVLAIEDM
+763 TVLAVEDM

-780 FDTAGVKKLF
+780 FDTAGIKKLF

>member
-1 MSDILQ
+1 MRTVFLPFLWRKNVSDILQ

-12 QREAASCTEGPLLI
+12 QKEAASCTEGPLLI

-47 EKQVNPWNI
+47 EKGVNPWNI

-62 NKAAQEMRERV
+62 NKAAQEMRDRV

-92 CVRILRRFIDRLGY
+92 CVRILRRYIDRLGY
-106 EKNFTIYDTDDQKSV
+106 DNHFTIYDTDDQKSV

-138 GPLLGMISSA
+138 GPLLGVISAA
-148 KNELIEP
+148 KNEMIEP
-155 QDFEDQ
+155 QDFETQ
-161 AGGDFRLCQ
+161 AGGDFRMCQ

-201 RENKEILEM
+201 RENRDILEA

-241 RNLCVVGDDDQSI
+241 HNLCVVGDDDQSI

-260 DITNILSFEEAFPG
+260 DITNILSFEETFPG

-288 RILEAANA
+288 NILEAANS

-317 EVAFVQYETA
+317 EVSFIHYETA

-332 SVIDEILTAV
+332 DVIDKIQTSV
-342 RTGKHQYQDCAILY
+342 HMGKHQYQDCAILY

-361 SRAFEEKCIAKS
+361 SRAFEEKCIKKS
-373 VPYRLVGGVNFYQRL
+373 VPYRLVGGVNFYQRQ

-402 GRDDLSVTRIV
+402 GRDNLSVTRIV

-419 IGQVTLNKLSAYA
+419 IGQVTLNKLAVYA
-432 ADHGLRLFQAMEQ
+432 SEHGMRLFQAMEQ
-445 VKDIPGMGK
+445 AEQIPGIGK
-454 AADKITSFVNQIM
+454 AADKIKGFVNQIM
-467 VFRAFAKEL
+467 VFRALAKEL
-476 DADELINRILEET
+476 DAAELIESILEQT

-495 EKLEEEKAATKQEN
+495 EKLEEDKAQAKQEN
-509 IEELQNKAA
+509 LDEFQNKAA

-525 EATLTDF
+525 EAALTDF

-569 ITGMEEG
+569 MTGMEEG
-576 MFPSY
+576 LFPSY

-606 MQELTL
+606 MQQLTL

-622 NIQYNEISRF
+622 NIQYSAISRF
-632 VREIPAE
+632 VKELPQE
-639 TLDWRE
+639 KLDWKE
-645 ESFGG
+645 ETFGG
-650 LFQKGPS
+650 LFKKGS
-657 SFNKAPSSSTFGK
+657 SMTANSLSGSLFG
-670 SFGSSSQSSFGA
+670 GSSSMSS
-682 GSSSFGSR
+682 
-690 KQGFDDIFELKNPY
+690 
-704 AEPLG
+704 
-709 GSSFGRSFG
+709 GSSFS
-718 NRGASAARNAAS
+718 ASQGSQTAKKTNYDNVFDLK
-730 APATYAKAFS
+730 YAKAFS
-740 SPKPDSLEYGEGDR
+740 SPKPDSLDYKEGDR

-763 TVLAIEDM
+763 TVLAVEDM

>member
-1 MSDILQ
+1 MRTVFLPFLWRKNVSDILQ

-12 QREAASCTEGPLLI
+12 QKEAASCTEGPLLI

-47 EKQVNPWNI
+47 EKGVNPWNI

-62 NKAAQEMRERV
+62 NKAAQEMRDRV

-92 CVRILRRFIDRLGY
+92 CVRILRRYIDRLGY
-106 EKNFTIYDTDDQKSV
+106 DNHFTIYDTDDQKSV

-138 GPLLGMISSA
+138 GPLLGVISAA
-148 KNELIEP
+148 KNEMIEP
-155 QDFEDQ
+155 EDFETQ
-161 AGGDFRLCQ
+161 AGGDFRMCQ

-201 RENKEILEM
+201 RENRDVLEA

-241 RNLCVVGDDDQSI
+241 HNLCVVGDDDQSI

-260 DITNILSFEEAFPG
+260 DITNILSFEETFPG

-288 RILEAANA
+288 NILEAANS

-307 HLWSENGEGK
+307 HLWSENGDGK
-317 EVAFVQYETA
+317 EVSFIHYETS

-332 SVIDEILTAV
+332 DVIDKIQTSV
-342 RTGKHQYQDCAILY
+342 HMGKYQYQDCAILY

-361 SRAFEEKCIAKS
+361 SRAFEEKCIKKS
-373 VPYRLVGGVNFYQRL
+373 VPYRLVGGVNFYQRQ

-419 IGQVTLNKLSAYA
+419 IGQVTLNKLAVYA
-432 ADHGLRLFQAMEQ
+432 SEHGMRLFQAMEQ
-445 VKDIPGMGK
+445 VEQIPGMGK
-454 AADKITSFVNQIM
+454 TADKIKGFVNQIM
-467 VFRAFAKEL
+467 VFRALAKEL
-476 DADELINRILEET
+476 DAAELIESILEQT

-495 EKLEEEKAATKQEN
+495 EKLEEDKAQAKQEN
-509 IEELQNKAA
+509 LEEFQNKAA

-525 EATLTDF
+525 EASLTDF

-569 ITGMEEG
+569 MTGMEEG
-576 MFPSY
+576 LFPSY

-606 MQELTL
+606 MQQLTL

-622 NIQYNEISRF
+622 NIQYSAISRF
-632 VREIPAE
+632 VKELPQE
-639 TLDWRE
+639 KLDWKE
-645 ESFGG
+645 ETFGG
-650 LFQKGPS
+650 LFKKGPS
-657 SFNKAPSSSTFGK
+657 MTANALSGSLFG
-670 SFGSSSQSSFGA
+670 GSSSMSS
-682 GSSSFGSR
+682 
-690 KQGFDDIFELKNPY
+690 
-704 AEPLG
+704 
-709 GSSFGRSFG
+709 GSSFS
-718 NRGASAARNAAS
+718 ASQGSQTAKKTNYDNVFDLK
-730 APATYAKAFS
+730 YAKAFS
-740 SPKPDSLEYGEGDR
+740 SPKPDSLDYKEGDR

-763 TVLAIEDM
+763 TVLAVEDM

-780 FDTAGVKKLF
+780 FDTAGIKKLF

>member
-1 MSDILQ
+1 MRTVFLPFLWRKNVSDILQ

-12 QREAASCTEGPLLI
+12 QKEAASCTEGPLLI

-47 EKQVNPWNI
+47 EKGVNPWNI

-62 NKAAQEMRERV
+62 NKAAQEMRDRV

-92 CVRILRRFIDRLGY
+92 CVRILRRYIDRLGY
-106 EKNFTIYDTDDQKSV
+106 DNHFTIYDTDDQKSV

-138 GPLLGMISSA
+138 GPLLGVISAA
-148 KNELIEP
+148 KNEMIEP
-155 QDFEDQ
+155 QDFETQ
-161 AGGDFRLCQ
+161 AGGDFRMCQ

-201 RENKEILEM
+201 RENRDVLEA

-241 RNLCVVGDDDQSI
+241 HNLCVVGDDDQSI

-260 DITNILSFEEAFPG
+260 DITNILSFEETFPG

-288 RILEAANA
+288 NILEAANS

-317 EVAFVQYETA
+317 EVSFIHYETA

-332 SVIDEILTAV
+332 DVIDKIQTSV
-342 RTGKHQYQDCAILY
+342 HMGKHQYQDCAILY

-361 SRAFEEKCIAKS
+361 SRAFEEKCIKKS
-373 VPYRLVGGVNFYQRL
+373 VPYRLVGGVNFYQRQ

-419 IGQVTLNKLSAYA
+419 IGQVTLNKLAVYA
-432 ADHGLRLFQAMEQ
+432 SEHGMRLFQAMEQ
-445 VKDIPGMGK
+445 VEQISGIGK
-454 AADKITSFVNQIM
+454 AADKIKGFVNQIM
-467 VFRAFAKEL
+467 VFRALAKEL
-476 DADELINRILEET
+476 DAAELIESILEQT

-495 EKLEEEKAATKQEN
+495 EKLEEDKAQAKQEN
-509 IEELQNKAA
+509 LEEFQNKAA

-525 EATLTDF
+525 EAALTDF

-569 ITGMEEG
+569 MTGMEEG
-576 MFPSY
+576 LFPSY

-606 MQELTL
+606 MQQLTL

-622 NIQYNEISRF
+622 NIQYSAISRF
-632 VREIPAE
+632 VKELPQE
-639 TLDWRE
+639 KLDWKE
-645 ESFGG
+645 ETFGG
-650 LFQKGPS
+650 LFKKGPS
-657 SFNKAPSSSTFGK
+657 MTANSLSDSLFG
-670 SFGSSSQSSFGA
+670 GSSSMSS
-682 GSSSFGSR
+682 
-690 KQGFDDIFELKNPY
+690 
-704 AEPLG
+704 
-709 GSSFGRSFG
+709 GSSFS
-718 NRGASAARNAAS
+718 ASQGSQTAKKTNYDNVFDLK
-730 APATYAKAFS
+730 YAKAFS
-740 SPKPDSLEYGEGDR
+740 SPKPDSLDYKEGDR

-763 TVLAIEDM
+763 TVLAVEDM

>member
-1 MSDILQ
+1 MRTVFLPFLWRKNVSDILQ

-12 QREAASCTEGPLLI
+12 QKEAASCTEGPLLI

-47 EKQVNPWNI
+47 EKGVNPWNI

-62 NKAAQEMRERV
+62 NKAAQEMRDRV

-92 CVRILRRFIDRLGY
+92 CVRILRRYIDRLGY
-106 EKNFTIYDTDDQKSV
+106 DNHFTIYDTDDQKSV

-138 GPLLGMISSA
+138 GPLLGVISAA
-148 KNELIEP
+148 KNEMIEP
-155 QDFEDQ
+155 QDFETQ
-161 AGGDFRLCQ
+161 AGGDFRMCQ

-201 RENKEILEM
+201 RENRDILEA

-241 RNLCVVGDDDQSI
+241 HNLCVVGDDDQSI

-260 DITNILSFEEAFPG
+260 DITNILSFEETFPG

-288 RILEAANA
+288 NILEAANS

-317 EVAFVQYETA
+317 EVSFIHYETA

-332 SVIDEILTAV
+332 DVIDKIQTSV
-342 RTGKHQYQDCAILY
+342 HMGKHQYQDCAILY

-361 SRAFEEKCIAKS
+361 SRAFEEKCIKKS
-373 VPYRLVGGVNFYQRL
+373 VPYRLVGGVNFYQRQ

-419 IGQVTLNKLSAYA
+419 IGQVTLNKLAVYAYE
-432 ADHGLRLFQAMEQ
+432 HGMRLFQAMEQ
-445 VKDIPGMGK
+445 AEQIPGIGK
-454 AADKITSFVNQIM
+454 AADKIKGFVNQIM
-467 VFRAFAKEL
+467 VFRALAKEL
-476 DADELINRILEET
+476 DAAELIESILEQT

-495 EKLEEEKAATKQEN
+495 EKLEEDKAQAKREN
-509 IEELQNKAA
+509 LDEFQNKAA

-525 EATLTDF
+525 EAALTDF

-569 ITGMEEG
+569 MTGMEEG
-576 MFPSY
+576 LFPSY

-606 MQELTL
+606 MQQLTL

-622 NIQYNEISRF
+622 NIQYSAISRF
-632 VREIPAE
+632 VKELPQE
-639 TLDWRE
+639 KLDWKE
-645 ESFGG
+645 ETFGG
-650 LFQKGPS
+650 LFKKGS
-657 SFNKAPSSSTFGK
+657 SMTANSLSGSLFG
-670 SFGSSSQSSFGA
+670 GSSSMSS
-682 GSSSFGSR
+682 
-690 KQGFDDIFELKNPY
+690 
-704 AEPLG
+704 
-709 GSSFGRSFG
+709 GSSFS
-718 NRGASAARNAAS
+718 ASQGSQTAKKTNYDNVFDLK
-730 APATYAKAFS
+730 YAKAFS
-740 SPKPDSLEYGEGDR
+740 SPKPDSLDYKEGDR

-763 TVLAIEDM
+763 TVLAVEDM

>member
-1 MSDILQ
+1 MRTVFLPFLWRKNVSDILQ

-12 QREAASCTEGPLLI
+12 QKEAASCTEGPLLI

-47 EKQVNPWNI
+47 EKGVNPWNI

-62 NKAAQEMRERV
+62 NKAAQEMRDRV

-92 CVRILRRFIDRLGY
+92 CVRILRRYIDRLGY
-106 EKNFTIYDTDDQKSV
+106 DNHFTIYDTDDQKSV

-138 GPLLGMISSA
+138 GPLLGVISAA
-148 KNELIEP
+148 KNEMIEP
-155 QDFEDQ
+155 QDFETQ
-161 AGGDFRLCQ
+161 AGGDFRMCQ

-201 RENKEILEM
+201 RENRDILEA

-241 RNLCVVGDDDQSI
+241 HNLCVVGDDDQSI

-260 DITNILSFEEAFPG
+260 DITNILSFEETFPG

-288 RILEAANA
+288 NILEAANS

-317 EVAFVQYETA
+317 EVSFIHYETA

-332 SVIDEILTAV
+332 NVIDKIQTAV
-342 RTGKHQYQDCAILY
+342 HMGKYQYQDCAILY

-361 SRAFEEKCIAKS
+361 SRAFEEKCIKKS
-373 VPYRLVGGVNFYQRL
+373 VPYRLVGGVNFYQRQ

-419 IGQVTLNKLSAYA
+419 IGQVTLNKLAVYA
-432 ADHGLRLFQAMEQ
+432 SEHGMRLFQAMEQ
-445 VKDIPGMGK
+445 AEQIPGIGK
-454 AADKITSFVNQIM
+454 AADKIKGFVNQIM
-467 VFRAFAKEL
+467 VFRALAKEL
-476 DADELINRILEET
+476 DAAELIESILEQT

-495 EKLEEEKAATKQEN
+495 EKLEEDKAQAKQEN
-509 IEELQNKAA
+509 LDEFQNKAA

-525 EATLTDF
+525 EAALTDF

-569 ITGMEEG
+569 MTGMEEG
-576 MFPSY
+576 LFPSY

-606 MQELTL
+606 MQQLTL

-622 NIQYNEISRF
+622 NIQYSAISRF
-632 VREIPAE
+632 VKELPQE
-639 TLDWRE
+639 KLDWKE
-645 ESFGG
+645 ETFGG
-650 LFQKGPS
+650 LFKKGPS
-657 SFNKAPSSSTFGK
+657 MTANSLSSSLFG
-670 SFGSSSQSSFGA
+670 GSSSMSS
-682 GSSSFGSR
+682 
-690 KQGFDDIFELKNPY
+690 
-704 AEPLG
+704 
-709 GSSFGRSFG
+709 GSSFS
-718 NRGASAARNAAS
+718 ASQGSQTAKKTNYDNVFDLK
-730 APATYAKAFS
+730 YAKAFS
-740 SPKPDSLEYGEGDR
+740 SPKPDSLDYKEGDR

-763 TVLAIEDM
+763 TVLAVEDM

>member
-1 MSDILQ
+1 MRTVFLPFLWRKNVSDILQ

-12 QREAASCTEGPLLI
+12 QKEAASCTEGPLLI

-40 RIAYLIE
+40 RIAYMID
-47 EKQVNPWNI
+47 EKGVNPWNI

-62 NKAAQEMRERV
+62 NKAAQEMRDRV

-92 CVRILRRFIDRLGY
+92 CVRILRRYIDRLGY
-106 EKNFTIYDTDDQKSV
+106 DNHFTIYDTDDQKSI

-138 GPLLGMISSA
+138 GPLLGVISAA
-148 KNELIEP
+148 KNEMIEP
-155 QDFEDQ
+155 QDFETQ
-161 AGGDFRLCQ
+161 AGGDFRMCQ

-201 RENKEILEM
+201 RENRDILEA

-241 RNLCVVGDDDQSI
+241 HNLCVVGDDDQSI

-260 DITNILSFEEAFPG
+260 DITNILSFEETFPG

-288 RILEAANA
+288 NILEAANA

-317 EVAFVQYETA
+317 EVSFIHYETA

-332 SVIDEILTAV
+332 DVIDKIQTEV
-342 RTGKHQYQDCAILY
+342 HMGKHQYQDCAILY

-361 SRAFEEKCIAKS
+361 SRAFEEKCIKKS
-373 VPYRLVGGVNFYQRL
+373 VPYRLVGGVNFYQRQ

-419 IGQVTLNKLSAYA
+419 IGQVTLNKLAVYA
-432 ADHGLRLFQAMEQ
+432 SEHGMRLFQAMEQ
-445 VKDIPGMGK
+445 VEQISGIGK
-454 AADKITSFVNQIM
+454 AADKIKGFVNQIM
-467 VFRAFAKEL
+467 VFRALAKEL
-476 DADELINRILEET
+476 DAAELIESILEQT

-495 EKLEEEKAATKQEN
+495 EKLEEDKAQAKQEN
-509 IEELQNKAA
+509 LEEFQNKAA

-525 EATLTDF
+525 EAALTDF

-569 ITGMEEG
+569 MTGMEEG
-576 MFPSY
+576 LFPSY

-606 MQELTL
+606 MQQLTL

-622 NIQYNEISRF
+622 NIQYSAISRF
-632 VREIPAE
+632 VKELPQE
-639 TLDWRE
+639 KLDWKE
-645 ESFGG
+645 ETFGG
-650 LFQKGPS
+650 IFKKGPS
-657 SFNKAPSSSTFGK
+657 MNANSLSGSLFG
-670 SFGSSSQSSFGA
+670 GSSSMSS
-682 GSSSFGSR
+682 
-690 KQGFDDIFELKNPY
+690 
-704 AEPLG
+704 
-709 GSSFGRSFG
+709 GSSFS
-718 NRGASAARNAAS
+718 ASQGSQIAKKTSYDNVFDLK
-730 APATYAKAFS
+730 YAKAFS
-740 SPKPDSLEYGEGDR
+740 SPKPDSLDYKEGDR

-763 TVLAIEDM
+763 TVLAVEDM

>member
-1 MSDILQ
+1 MRTVFLPFLWRKNVSDILQ

-12 QREAASCTEGPLLI
+12 QKEAASCTEGPLLI

-47 EKQVNPWNI
+47 EKGVNPWNI

-62 NKAAQEMRERV
+62 NKAAQEMRDRV

-92 CVRILRRFIDRLGY
+92 CVRILRRYIDRLGY
-106 EKNFTIYDTDDQKSV
+106 DNHFTIYDTDDQKSV

-138 GPLLGMISSA
+138 GPLLGVISAA
-148 KNELIEP
+148 KNEMIEP
-155 QDFEDQ
+155 QDFETQ
-161 AGGDFRLCQ
+161 AGGDFRMCQ

-201 RENKEILEM
+201 RENRDILEA

-241 RNLCVVGDDDQSI
+241 HNLCVVGDDDQSI

-260 DITNILSFEEAFPG
+260 DITNILSFEETFPG

-288 RILEAANA
+288 NILEAANA

-317 EVAFVQYETA
+317 EVSFIHYETA

-332 SVIDEILTAV
+332 DVIDKIQTSV
-342 RTGKHQYQDCAILY
+342 HMGKHQYQDCAILY

-361 SRAFEEKCIAKS
+361 SRAFEEKCIKKS
-373 VPYRLVGGVNFYQRL
+373 VPYRLVGGVNFYQRQ

-419 IGQVTLNKLSAYA
+419 IGQVTLNKLAVYA
-432 ADHGLRLFQAMEQ
+432 SEHGMRLFQAMEQ
-445 VKDIPGMGK
+445 VEQISGIGK
-454 AADKITSFVNQIM
+454 AADKIKGFVNQIM
-467 VFRAFAKEL
+467 VFRALAKEL
-476 DADELINRILEET
+476 DAAELIESILEQT

-495 EKLEEEKAATKQEN
+495 EKLEEDKAQAKQEN
-509 IEELQNKAA
+509 LEEFQNKAA

-525 EATLTDF
+525 EAALTDF

-569 ITGMEEG
+569 MTGMEEG
-576 MFPSY
+576 LFPSY

-606 MQELTL
+606 MQQLTL

-622 NIQYNEISRF
+622 NIQYSAISRF
-632 VREIPAE
+632 VKELPQE
-639 TLDWRE
+639 KLDW
-645 ESFGG
+645 
-650 LFQKGPS
+650 K
-657 SFNKAPSSSTFGK
+657 
-670 SFGSSSQSSFGA
+670 
-682 GSSSFGSR
+682 
-690 KQGFDDIFELKNPY
+690 
-704 AEPLG
+704 
-709 GSSFGRSFG
+709 
-718 NRGASAARNAAS
+718 
-730 APATYAKAFS
+730 
-740 SPKPDSLEYGEGDR
+740 
-754 VSHIKFGKG
+754 
-763 TVLAIEDM
+763 
-771 KKDYQVTVE
+771 
-780 FDTAGVKKLF
+780 
-790 AGFAKLKKI
+790 

>member
-7 SLNPV
+7 SLNSV

-47 EKQVNPWNI
+47 EKRVNPWNI
-56 MAITFT
+56 MALTFT
-62 NKAAQEMRERV
+62 NKAAQEMRNRV
-73 DRLVEFGAESIWVA
+73 DRLVEFGAESIWVT

-92 CVRILRRFIDRLGY
+92 CVRILRRFIDYLGY
-106 EKNFTIYDTDDQKSV
+106 EKKFTIYDTDDQKSV

-131 DPKQYRE
+131 DPKQYHE
-138 GPLLGMISSA
+138 GIILDMISSA
-148 KNELIEP
+148 KNEMIEP

-170 EAKIYKAYQKT
+170 EAKIYKAYQKI

-186 AVDFDDLLLLTVRLL
+186 AVDFDDLLLLTVRLF

-210 YQERLRYIM
+210 YQERFRYIM

-241 RNLCVVGDDDQSI
+241 HNLCVVGDDDQSI

-260 DITNILSFEEAFPG
+260 DITNILSFEETFPG

-288 RILEAANA
+288 NILEAANS

-317 EVAFVQYETA
+317 EVSFIHYETA

-332 SVIDEILTAV
+332 DVIDKIQTSV
-342 RTGKHQYQDCAILY
+342 HMGKHQYQDCAILY

-361 SRAFEEKCIAKS
+361 SRAFEEKCIKKS
-373 VPYRLVGGVNFYQRL
+373 VPYRLVGGVNFYQRQ

-419 IGQVTLNKLSAYA
+419 IGQVTLNKLAVYA
-432 ADHGLRLFQAMEQ
+432 SEHGMRLFQAMEQ
-445 VKDIPGMGK
+445 AEQIPGIGK
-454 AADKITSFVNQIM
+454 AADKIKGFVNQIM
-467 VFRAFAKEL
+467 VFRALAKEL
-476 DADELINRILEET
+476 DAAELIESILEQT

-495 EKLEEEKAATKQEN
+495 EKLEEDKAQAKQEN
-509 IEELQNKAA
+509 LEEFQNKAA

-525 EATLTDF
+525 EAALTDF

-569 ITGMEEG
+569 MTGMEEG
-576 MFPSY
+576 LFPSY

-606 MQELTL
+606 MQQLTL

-622 NIQYNEISRF
+622 NIQYSAISRF
-632 VREIPAE
+632 VKELPQE
-639 TLDWRE
+639 KLDWKE
-645 ESFGG
+645 ETFGG
-650 LFQKGPS
+650 LFKKGPS
-657 SFNKAPSSSTFGK
+657 MTANSLSDSLFG
-670 SFGSSSQSSFGA
+670 GSSSMSS
-682 GSSSFGSR
+682 
-690 KQGFDDIFELKNPY
+690 
-704 AEPLG
+704 
-709 GSSFGRSFG
+709 GSSFS
-718 NRGASAARNAAS
+718 ASQGSQTAKKTNYDNVFDLK
-730 APATYAKAFS
+730 YAKAFS
-740 SPKPDSLEYGEGDR
+740 SPKPDSLDYKEGDR

-763 TVLAIEDM
+763 TVLAVEDM

>member
-1 MSDILQ
+1 MRTVFLPFLWRKNVSDILQ

-12 QREAASCTEGPLLI
+12 QKEAASCTEGPLLI

-47 EKQVNPWNI
+47 EKGVNPWNI

-62 NKAAQEMRERV
+62 NKAAQEMRDRV

-92 CVRILRRFIDRLGY
+92 CVRILRRYIDRLGY
-106 EKNFTIYDTDDQKSV
+106 DNHFTIYDTDDQKSV

-138 GPLLGMISSA
+138 GPLLGVISAA
-148 KNELIEP
+148 KNEMIEP
-155 QDFEDQ
+155 QDFETQ
-161 AGGDFRLCQ
+161 AGGDFRMCQ

-201 RENKEILEM
+201 RENRDILEA

-241 RNLCVVGDDDQSI
+241 HNLCVVGDDDQSI

-260 DITNILSFEEAFPG
+260 DITNILSFEETFPG

-288 RILEAANA
+288 NILEAANA

-317 EVAFVQYETA
+317 EVSFIHYETA

-332 SVIDEILTAV
+332 DVIDKIQTSV
-342 RTGKHQYQDCAILY
+342 HMGKYQYQDCAILY

-361 SRAFEEKCIAKS
+361 SRVFEEKCIKKS
-373 VPYRLVGGVNFYQRL
+373 VPYRLVGGVNFYQRQ

-419 IGQVTLNKLSAYA
+419 IGQVTLNKLAVYA
-432 ADHGLRLFQAMEQ
+432 SEHGMRLFQAMEQ
-445 VKDIPGMGK
+445 VEQISGIGK
-454 AADKITSFVNQIM
+454 AADKIKGFVNQIM
-467 VFRAFAKEL
+467 VFRALAKEL
-476 DADELINRILEET
+476 DAAELIESILEQT

-495 EKLEEEKAATKQEN
+495 EKLEEDKAQAKQEN
-509 IEELQNKAA
+509 LEEFQNKAA

-525 EATLTDF
+525 EAALTDF

-569 ITGMEEG
+569 MTGMEEG
-576 MFPSY
+576 LFPSY

-606 MQELTL
+606 MQQLTL

-622 NIQYNEISRF
+622 NIQYSAISRF
-632 VREIPAE
+632 VKELPQE
-639 TLDWRE
+639 KLDWKE
-645 ESFGG
+645 ETFGG
-650 LFQKGPS
+650 LFKKGPS
-657 SFNKAPSSSTFGK
+657 MTANSLSDSLFG
-670 SFGSSSQSSFGA
+670 GSSSMSS
-682 GSSSFGSR
+682 
-690 KQGFDDIFELKNPY
+690 
-704 AEPLG
+704 
-709 GSSFGRSFG
+709 GSSFS
-718 NRGASAARNAAS
+718 ASQGSQTAKKTNYDNVFDLK
-730 APATYAKAFS
+730 YAKAFS
-740 SPKPDSLEYGEGDR
+740 SPKPDSLDYKEGDR

-763 TVLAIEDM
+763 TVLAVEDM

>member
-1 MSDILQ
+1 MRTVFLPFLWRKNVSDILQ

-12 QREAASCTEGPLLI
+12 QKEAASCTEGPLLI

-47 EKQVNPWNI
+47 EKGVNPWNI

-62 NKAAQEMRERV
+62 NKAAQEMRDRV

-92 CVRILRRFIDRLGY
+92 CVRILRRYIDRLGY
-106 EKNFTIYDTDDQKSV
+106 DNHFTIYDTDDQKSV

-138 GPLLGMISSA
+138 GPLLGVISAA
-148 KNELIEP
+148 KNEMIEP
-155 QDFEDQ
+155 QDFETQ
-161 AGGDFRLCQ
+161 AGGDFRMCQ

-201 RENKEILEM
+201 RENRDILEA

-241 RNLCVVGDDDQSI
+241 HNLCVVGDDDQSI

-260 DITNILSFEEAFPG
+260 DITNILSFEETFPG

-288 RILEAANA
+288 NILEAANS

-317 EVAFVQYETA
+317 EVSFIHYETA

-332 SVIDEILTAV
+332 DVIDKIQTAV
-342 RTGKHQYQDCAILY
+342 HMGKHQYQDCAILY

-361 SRAFEEKCIAKS
+361 SRAFEEKCIKKS
-373 VPYRLVGGVNFYQRL
+373 VPYRLVGGVNFYQRQ

-419 IGQVTLNKLSAYA
+419 IGQVTLNKLAVYA
-432 ADHGLRLFQAMEQ
+432 SEHGMRLFQAMEQ
-445 VKDIPGMGK
+445 VEQISGIGK
-454 AADKITSFVNQIM
+454 AADKIKGFVNQIM
-467 VFRAFAKEL
+467 VFRALAKEL
-476 DADELINRILEET
+476 DAAELIESILEQT

-495 EKLEEEKAATKQEN
+495 EKLEEDKAQAKQEN
-509 IEELQNKAA
+509 LEEFQNKAA

-525 EATLTDF
+525 EAALTDF

-538 VADIDNM
+538 VADIDNL

-569 ITGMEEG
+569 MTGMEEG
-576 MFPSY
+576 LFPSY

-606 MQELTL
+606 MQQLTL

-622 NIQYNEISRF
+622 NIQYSAISRF
-632 VREIPAE
+632 VKELPQE
-639 TLDWRE
+639 KLDWKE
-645 ESFGG
+645 ETFGG
-650 LFQKGPS
+650 LFKKGPS
-657 SFNKAPSSSTFGK
+657 MTANSLSDSLFG
-670 SFGSSSQSSFGA
+670 GSSSMSS
-682 GSSSFGSR
+682 
-690 KQGFDDIFELKNPY
+690 
-704 AEPLG
+704 
-709 GSSFGRSFG
+709 GSSFS
-718 NRGASAARNAAS
+718 ASQGSQTAKKTNYDNVFDLK
-730 APATYAKAFS
+730 YAKAFS
-740 SPKPDSLEYGEGDR
+740 SPKPDSLDYKEGDR

-763 TVLAIEDM
+763 TVLAVEDM

>member
-12 QREAASCTEGPLLI
+12 QKEAASCTEGPLLI

-47 EKQVNPWNI
+47 EKGVNPWNI

-62 NKAAQEMRERV
+62 NKAAQEMRDRV

-92 CVRILRRFIDRLGY
+92 CVRILRRYIDRLGY
-106 EKNFTIYDTDDQKSV
+106 DNHFTIYDTDDQKSV

-138 GPLLGMISSA
+138 GPLLGVISAA
-148 KNELIEP
+148 KNEMIEP
-155 QDFEDQ
+155 QDFETQ
-161 AGGDFRLCQ
+161 AGGDFRMCQ

-201 RENKEILEM
+201 RENRDILEA

-241 RNLCVVGDDDQSI
+241 HNLCVVGDDDQSI

-260 DITNILSFEEAFPG
+260 DITNILSFEETFPG

-288 RILEAANA
+288 NILEAANS

-317 EVAFVQYETA
+317 EVSFIHYETA

-332 SVIDEILTAV
+332 DVIDKIQTAV
-342 RTGKHQYQDCAILY
+342 HMGKYQYQDCAILY

-361 SRAFEEKCIAKS
+361 SRAFEEKCIKKS
-373 VPYRLVGGVNFYQRL
+373 VPYRLVGGVNFYQRQ

-419 IGQVTLNKLSAYA
+419 IGQVTLNKLAVYA
-432 ADHGLRLFQAMEQ
+432 SEHGMRLFQAMEQ
-445 VKDIPGMGK
+445 AEQIPGIGK
-454 AADKITSFVNQIM
+454 AADKIKGFVNQIM
-467 VFRAFAKEL
+467 VFRALAKEL
-476 DADELINRILEET
+476 DAAELIESILEQT

-495 EKLEEEKAATKQEN
+495 EKLEEDKAQAKQEN
-509 IEELQNKAA
+509 LDEFQNKAA

-525 EATLTDF
+525 EAALTDF

-569 ITGMEEG
+569 MTGMEE
-576 MFPSY
+576 
-581 MSMNSGDPGDI
+581 
-592 EEERRLC
+592 
-599 YVGITRA
+599 
-606 MQELTL
+606 
-612 TAAKQRMVHG
+612 
-622 NIQYNEISRF
+622 
-632 VREIPAE
+632 
-639 TLDWRE
+639 
-645 ESFGG
+645 
-650 LFQKGPS
+650 
-657 SFNKAPSSSTFGK
+657 
-670 SFGSSSQSSFGA
+670 
-682 GSSSFGSR
+682 
-690 KQGFDDIFELKNPY
+690 
-704 AEPLG
+704 
-709 GSSFGRSFG
+709 
-718 NRGASAARNAAS
+718 
-730 APATYAKAFS
+730 
-740 SPKPDSLEYGEGDR
+740 
-754 VSHIKFGKG
+754 
-763 TVLAIEDM
+763 
-771 KKDYQVTVE
+771 
-780 FDTAGVKKLF
+780 
-790 AGFAKLKKI
+790 

>member
-1 MSDILQ
+1 MRTVFLPFLWRKNVSDILQ

-12 QREAASCTEGPLLI
+12 QKEAASCTEGPLLI

-47 EKQVNPWNI
+47 EKGVNPWNI

-62 NKAAQEMRERV
+62 NKAAQEMRDRV

-92 CVRILRRFIDRLGY
+92 CVRILRRYIDRLGY
-106 EKNFTIYDTDDQKSV
+106 DNHFTIYDTDDQKSV

-138 GPLLGMISSA
+138 GPLLGVISAA
-148 KNELIEP
+148 KNEMIEP
-155 QDFEDQ
+155 QDFETQ
-161 AGGDFRLCQ
+161 AGGDFRMCQ

-201 RENKEILEM
+201 RENRDVLEA

-241 RNLCVVGDDDQSI
+241 HNLCVVGDDDQSI

-260 DITNILSFEEAFPG
+260 DITNILSFEETFPG

-288 RILEAANA
+288 NILEAANS

-317 EVAFVQYETA
+317 EVSFIHYETA

-332 SVIDEILTAV
+332 DVIDKIQTSV
-342 RTGKHQYQDCAILY
+342 HMGKYQYQDCAILY

-361 SRAFEEKCIAKS
+361 SRAFEEKCIKKS
-373 VPYRLVGGVNFYQRL
+373 VPYRLVGGVNFYQRQ

-419 IGQVTLNKLSAYA
+419 IGQVTLNKLAVYA
-432 ADHGLRLFQAMEQ
+432 SEHGMRLFQAMEQ
-445 VKDIPGMGK
+445 AEQIPGIGK
-454 AADKITSFVNQIM
+454 AADKIKGFVNQIM
-467 VFRAFAKEL
+467 VFRALAKEL
-476 DADELINRILEET
+476 DAAELIESI
-489 GYLEEL
+489 YLEEL
-495 EKLEEEKAATKQEN
+495 EKLEEDKAQAKQEN
-509 IEELQNKAA
+509 LDEFQNKAA

-525 EATLTDF
+525 EAALTDF

-569 ITGMEEG
+569 MTGMEEG
-576 MFPSY
+576 LFPSY

-606 MQELTL
+606 ADADSSK
-612 TAAKQRMVHG
+612 AAYGSWKYS
-622 NIQYNEISRF
+622 IQCNF
-632 VREIPAE
+632 
-639 TLDWRE
+639 
-645 ESFGG
+645 
-650 LFQKGPS
+650 
-657 SFNKAPSSSTFGK
+657 
-670 SFGSSSQSSFGA
+670 
-682 GSSSFGSR
+682 
-690 KQGFDDIFELKNPY
+690 
-704 AEPLG
+704 
-709 GSSFGRSFG
+709 
-718 NRGASAARNAAS
+718 
-730 APATYAKAFS
+730 AFC
-740 SPKPDSLEYGEGDR
+740 
-754 VSHIKFGKG
+754 
-763 TVLAIEDM
+763 
-771 KKDYQVTVE
+771 
-780 FDTAGVKKLF
+780 
-790 AGFAKLKKI
+790 

>member
-12 QREAASCTEGPLLI
+12 QQEAARCTEGPLLI

-73 DRLVEFGAESIWVA
+73 DRLVQFGSESIWVA

-92 CVRILRRFIDRLGY
+92 CVRILRRYIDKLGY
-106 EKNFTIYDTDDQKSV
+106 DNSFTIYDTDDQKSV
-121 IRKAVKELDL
+121 IRKVVKELEL

-138 GPLLGMISSA
+138 GPLLGVISSA
-148 KNELIEP
+148 KNGMLTP
-155 QDFEDQ
+155 QDFEDE
-161 AGGDFRLCQ
+161 AGGDFRMCQ
-170 EAKIYKAYQKT
+170 EAKIYSQYQKT
-181 LIDNN
+181 LIENN
-186 AVDFDDLLLLTVRLL
+186 AVDFDDLLLLTVRLF
-201 RENKEILEM
+201 REHHEILDA

-219 VDEYQDTNSVQFE
+219 VDEYQDTNAVQFE

-241 RNLCVVGDDDQSI
+241 HNLCVVGDDDQSI

-296 VIANNAHRKEK
+296 VIANNEHRKEK
-307 HLWSENGEGK
+307 RLWSENGEGK
-317 EVAFVQYETA
+317 PVAFRQFETA
-327 YGEAE
+327 YAEAE
-332 SVIDEILTAV
+332 SIIDEIKTSVLA
-342 RTGKHQYQDCAILY
+342 GKRCYRDHAILY

-373 VPYRLVGGVNFYQRL
+373 VPYRLVGGVNFYQRQ

-419 IGQVTLNKLSAYA
+419 IGQATLNKLSLYA
-432 ADHGLRLFQAMEQ
+432 SEHGLRLFQAMEQ
-445 VKDIPGMGK
+445 VGDIPGMGK
-454 AADKITSFVNQIM
+454 AADKIKGFVNQIM
-467 VFRAFAKEL
+467 VFRALSKEL
-476 DADELINRILEET
+476 DAAALIECILEQS

-495 EKLEEEKAATKQEN
+495 EKLEEDKAAQKQEN
-509 IEELQNKAA
+509 LEELQNKAA
-518 DYYANHD
+518 DYYASHED
-525 EATLTDF
+525 AALTDF

-538 VADIDNM
+538 VADIDSM
-545 DSEAD
+545 DNAD

-569 ITGMEEG
+569 MTGMEEG
-576 MFPSY
+576 LFPSY
-581 MSMNSGDPGDI
+581 MSINSEDKNDI

-612 TAAKQRMVHG
+612 TSSRQRMVHG
-622 NIQYNEISRF
+622 NIQYGDISRF
-632 VREIPAE
+632 VEEIPQE
-639 TLDWRE
+639 MLDWRE
-645 ESFGG
+645 EGGGTYRKVKESFSFGVKKDDFDD
-650 LFQKGPS
+650 LFELKKPSVSRENTISYRKPGPS
-657 SFNKAPSSSTFGK
+657 SYDVG
-670 SFGSSSQSSFGA
+670 
-682 GSSSFGSR
+682 
-690 KQGFDDIFELKNPY
+690 
-704 AEPLG
+704 
-709 GSSFGRSFG
+709 
-718 NRGASAARNAAS
+718 
-730 APATYAKAFS
+730 YAKAFS
-740 SPKPDSLEYGEGDR
+740 SPKPDQLAYGVGDR
-754 VSHIKFGKG
+754 VCHVKFGKG
-763 TVLAIEDM
+763 TVTAIEDM
-771 KKDYQVTVE
+771 KKDYQVTVS

-790 AGFAKLKKI
+790 AGFAKLKRI

>member
-1 MSDILQ
+1 MRTVFLPFLWRKNVSDILQ

-12 QREAASCTEGPLLI
+12 QKEAASCTEGPLLI

-47 EKQVNPWNI
+47 EKGVNPWNI

-62 NKAAQEMRERV
+62 NKAAQEMRDRV

-92 CVRILRRFIDRLGY
+92 CVRILRRYIDRLGY
-106 EKNFTIYDTDDQKSV
+106 DNHFTIYDTDDQKSV

-138 GPLLGMISSA
+138 GPLLGVISAA
-148 KNELIEP
+148 KNEMIEP
-155 QDFEDQ
+155 QDFETQ
-161 AGGDFRLCQ
+161 AGGDFRMCQ

-201 RENKEILEM
+201 RENRDILEA

-241 RNLCVVGDDDQSI
+241 HNLCVVGDDDQSI

-260 DITNILSFEEAFPG
+260 DITNILSFEETFPG

-288 RILEAANA
+288 NILEAANS

-317 EVAFVQYETA
+317 EVSFIHYETA

-332 SVIDEILTAV
+332 DVIDKIQTSV
-342 RTGKHQYQDCAILY
+342 HMGKYQYQDCAILY

-361 SRAFEEKCIAKS
+361 SRAFEEKCIKKS
-373 VPYRLVGGVNFYQRL
+373 VPYRLVGGVNFYQRQ

-419 IGQVTLNKLSAYA
+419 IGQVTLNKLAVYA
-432 ADHGLRLFQAMEQ
+432 SEHGMRLFQAMEQ
-445 VKDIPGMGK
+445 AEQIPGIGK
-454 AADKITSFVNQIM
+454 AADKIKGFVNQIM
-467 VFRAFAKEL
+467 VFRALAKEL
-476 DADELINRILEET
+476 DAAELIESILEQT

-495 EKLEEEKAATKQEN
+495 EKLEEDKAQAKQEN
-509 IEELQNKAA
+509 LDEFQNKAA

-525 EATLTDF
+525 EAALTDF

-569 ITGMEEG
+569 MTGMEEG
-576 MFPSY
+576 LFPSY

-606 MQELTL
+606 MQQLTL

-622 NIQYNEISRF
+622 NIQYSAISRF
-632 VREIPAE
+632 VKELPQE
-639 TLDWRE
+639 KLDWKE
-645 ESFGG
+645 ETFGG
-650 LFQKGPS
+650 LFKKGPS
-657 SFNKAPSSSTFGK
+657 MTANSLS
-670 SFGSSSQSSFGA
+670 
-682 GSSSFGSR
+682 
-690 KQGFDDIFELKNPY
+690 
-704 AEPLG
+704 
-709 GSSFGRSFG
+709 GSSFS
-718 NRGASAARNAAS
+718 ASQGSQTAKKTNYDNVFDLK
-730 APATYAKAFS
+730 YAKAFS
-740 SPKPDSLEYGEGDR
+740 SPKPDSLDYKEGDR

-763 TVLAIEDM
+763 TVLAVEDM

>member
-1 MSDILQ
+1 MRTVFLPFLWRKNVSDILQ

-12 QREAASCTEGPLLI
+12 QKEAASCTEGPLLI

-47 EKQVNPWNI
+47 EKGVNPWNI

-62 NKAAQEMRERV
+62 NKAAQEMRDRV
-73 DRLVEFGAESIWVA
+73 DHLVEFGAESIWVA

-92 CVRILRRFIDRLGY
+92 CVRILRRYIDRLGY
-106 EKNFTIYDTDDQKSV
+106 DNHFTIYDTDDQKSV

-138 GPLLGMISSA
+138 GPLLGVISAA
-148 KNELIEP
+148 KNEMIEP
-155 QDFEDQ
+155 QDFETQ
-161 AGGDFRLCQ
+161 AGGDFRMCQ

-201 RENKEILEM
+201 RENRDILEA

-232 LIRLLSGKY
+232 LIRLISGKY
-241 RNLCVVGDDDQSI
+241 HNLCVVGDDDQSI

-260 DITNILSFEEAFPG
+260 DITNILSFEETFPG

-288 RILEAANA
+288 NILEAANA

-317 EVAFVQYETA
+317 EVSFIHYETA

-332 SVIDEILTAV
+332 DVIDKIQTSV
-342 RTGKHQYQDCAILY
+342 HMGKYQYQDCAILY

-361 SRAFEEKCIAKS
+361 SRAFEEKCIKKS
-373 VPYRLVGGVNFYQRL
+373 VPYRLVGGVNFYQRQ

-419 IGQVTLNKLSAYA
+419 IGQVTLNKLAVYA
-432 ADHGLRLFQAMEQ
+432 SEHGMRLFQAMEQ
-445 VKDIPGMGK
+445 VEQISGIGK
-454 AADKITSFVNQIM
+454 AADKIKGFVNQIM
-467 VFRAFAKEL
+467 VFRALAKEL
-476 DADELINRILEET
+476 DAAELIESILEQT

-495 EKLEEEKAATKQEN
+495 EKLEEDKAQAKQEN
-509 IEELQNKAA
+509 LEEFQNKAA

-525 EATLTDF
+525 EAALTDF

-569 ITGMEEG
+569 MTGMEEG
-576 MFPSY
+576 LFPSY

-606 MQELTL
+606 MQQLTL
-612 TAAKQRMVHG
+612 IQ
-622 NIQYNEISRF
+622 IQY
-632 VREIPAE
+632 
-639 TLDWRE
+639 
-645 ESFGG
+645 
-650 LFQKGPS
+650 K
-657 SFNKAPSSSTFGK
+657 
-670 SFGSSSQSSFGA
+670 
-682 GSSSFGSR
+682 
-690 KQGFDDIFELKNPY
+690 
-704 AEPLG
+704 
-709 GSSFGRSFG
+709 
-718 NRGASAARNAAS
+718 
-730 APATYAKAFS
+730 
-740 SPKPDSLEYGEGDR
+740 
-754 VSHIKFGKG
+754 
-763 TVLAIEDM
+763 
-771 KKDYQVTVE
+771 
-780 FDTAGVKKLF
+780 
-790 AGFAKLKKI
+790 

>member
-1 MSDILQ
+1 MRTVFLPFLWRKNVSDILQ

-12 QREAASCTEGPLLI
+12 QKEAASCTEGPLLI

-47 EKQVNPWNI
+47 EKGVNPWNI

-62 NKAAQEMRERV
+62 NKAAQEMRDRV

-92 CVRILRRFIDRLGY
+92 CVRILRRYIDRLGY
-106 EKNFTIYDTDDQKSV
+106 DNHFTIYDTDDQKSV

-138 GPLLGMISSA
+138 GPLLGVISAA
-148 KNELIEP
+148 KNEMIEP
-155 QDFEDQ
+155 EDFETQ
-161 AGGDFRLCQ
+161 AGGDFRMCQ

-201 RENKEILEM
+201 RENRDILES

-241 RNLCVVGDDDQSI
+241 HNLCVVGDDDQSI

-260 DITNILSFEEAFPG
+260 DITNILSFEETFPG

-288 RILEAANA
+288 NILEAANS

-307 HLWSENGEGK
+307 HLWSENGDGK
-317 EVAFVQYETA
+317 EVSFIQYETA

-332 SVIDEILTAV
+332 DVIDKIQTSV
-342 RTGKHQYQDCAILY
+342 HMGKYQYQDCAILY

-361 SRAFEEKCIAKS
+361 SRAFEEKCIKKS
-373 VPYRLVGGVNFYQRL
+373 VPYRLVGGVNFYQRQ

-419 IGQVTLNKLSAYA
+419 IGQVTLNKLAVYA
-432 ADHGLRLFQAMEQ
+432 SEHGMRLFQAMEQ
-445 VKDIPGMGK
+445 VEQIPGMGK
-454 AADKITSFVNQIM
+454 AADKIKGFVNQIM
-467 VFRAFAKEL
+467 VFRALAKEL
-476 DADELINRILEET
+476 DAAELIESILEQT

-495 EKLEEEKAATKQEN
+495 EKLEEDKAQAKQEN
-509 IEELQNKAA
+509 LEEFQNKAA

-525 EATLTDF
+525 EASLTDF

-569 ITGMEEG
+569 MTGMEEG
-576 MFPSY
+576 LFPSY

-606 MQELTL
+606 MQQLTL

-622 NIQYNEISRF
+622 NIQYSAISRF
-632 VREIPAE
+632 VKELPQE
-639 TLDWRE
+639 KLDWKE
-645 ESFGG
+645 ETFGG
-650 LFQKGPS
+650 LFKKEPS
-657 SFNKAPSSSTFGK
+657 MTANSLSGSLFG
-670 SFGSSSQSSFGA
+670 GSSSMSS
-682 GSSSFGSR
+682 
-690 KQGFDDIFELKNPY
+690 
-704 AEPLG
+704 
-709 GSSFGRSFG
+709 GSSFS
-718 NRGASAARNAAS
+718 ASQGSQTAKKTNYDNVFDLK
-730 APATYAKAFS
+730 YAKAFS
-740 SPKPDSLEYGEGDR
+740 SPKPDSLDYKEGDR

-763 TVLAIEDM
+763 TVLAVEDM

>member
-1 MSDILQ
+1 MRTVFLPFLWRKNVSDILQ

-12 QREAASCTEGPLLI
+12 QKEAASCTEGPLLI

-47 EKQVNPWNI
+47 EKGVNPWNI

-62 NKAAQEMRERV
+62 NKAAQEMRDRV

-92 CVRILRRFIDRLGY
+92 CVRILRRYIDRLGY
-106 EKNFTIYDTDDQKSV
+106 DNHFTIYDTDDQKSV

-138 GPLLGMISSA
+138 GPLLGVISAA
-148 KNELIEP
+148 KNEMIEP
-155 QDFEDQ
+155 EDFETQ
-161 AGGDFRLCQ
+161 AGGDFRMCQ

-201 RENKEILEM
+201 RENRDILEA

-241 RNLCVVGDDDQSI
+241 HNLCVVGDDDQSI

-260 DITNILSFEEAFPG
+260 DITNILSFEETFPG

-288 RILEAANA
+288 NILEAANS

-307 HLWSENGEGK
+307 HLWSENGDGK
-317 EVAFVQYETA
+317 EVSFIHYETA

-332 SVIDEILTAV
+332 DVIDKIQTSV
-342 RTGKHQYQDCAILY
+342 HMGKYQYQDCAILY

-361 SRAFEEKCIAKS
+361 SRAFEEKCIKKS
-373 VPYRLVGGVNFYQRL
+373 VPYRLVGGVNFYQRQ

-419 IGQVTLNKLSAYA
+419 IGQVTLNKLAVYA
-432 ADHGLRLFQAMEQ
+432 SEHGMRLFQAMEQ
-445 VKDIPGMGK
+445 VEQIPGMGK
-454 AADKITSFVNQIM
+454 AADKIKGFVNQIM
-467 VFRAFAKEL
+467 LFRALAKEL
-476 DADELINRILEET
+476 DAAELIESILEQT

-495 EKLEEEKAATKQEN
+495 EKLEEDKAQAKQEN
-509 IEELQNKAA
+509 LEEFQNKAA

-525 EATLTDF
+525 EASLTDF

-569 ITGMEEG
+569 MTGMEEG
-576 MFPSY
+576 LFPSY

-606 MQELTL
+606 MRQLTL

-622 NIQYNEISRF
+622 NIQYSAISRF
-632 VREIPAE
+632 VKELPQE
-639 TLDWRE
+639 KLDWKE
-645 ESFGG
+645 ETFGG
-650 LFQKGPS
+650 LFKKGPS
-657 SFNKAPSSSTFGK
+657 MTANSLS
-670 SFGSSSQSSFGA
+670 
-682 GSSSFGSR
+682 
-690 KQGFDDIFELKNPY
+690 
-704 AEPLG
+704 
-709 GSSFGRSFG
+709 GSSFS
-718 NRGASAARNAAS
+718 ASQGSQTAKKTNYDNVFDLK
-730 APATYAKAFS
+730 YAKAFS
-740 SPKPDSLEYGEGDR
+740 SPKPDSLDYKEGDR

-763 TVLAIEDM
+763 TVLAVEDM

>member
-1 MSDILQ
+1 MRTVFLPFLWRKNVSDILQ

-12 QREAASCTEGPLLI
+12 QKEAASCTEGPLLI

-47 EKQVNPWNI
+47 EKGVNPWNI

-62 NKAAQEMRERV
+62 NKAAQEMRDRV

-92 CVRILRRFIDRLGY
+92 CVRILRRYIERLGY
-106 EKNFTIYDTDDQKSV
+106 DNHFTIYDTDDQKSV

-138 GPLLGMISSA
+138 GPLLGVISAA
-148 KNELIEP
+148 KNEMIEP
-155 QDFEDQ
+155 QDFETQ
-161 AGGDFRLCQ
+161 AGGDFRMCQ

-201 RENKEILEM
+201 RENRDILEA

-241 RNLCVVGDDDQSI
+241 HNLCVVGDDDQSI

-260 DITNILSFEEAFPG
+260 DITNILSFEETFPG

-288 RILEAANA
+288 NILEAANS

-307 HLWSENGEGK
+307 HLWSENGDGK
-317 EVAFVQYETA
+317 EVSFIHYETA

-332 SVIDEILTAV
+332 DVIDKIQTSV
-342 RTGKHQYQDCAILY
+342 HMGKYQYQDCAILY

-361 SRAFEEKCIAKS
+361 SRAFEEKCIKKS
-373 VPYRLVGGVNFYQRL
+373 VPYRLVGGVNFYQRQ

-419 IGQVTLNKLSAYA
+419 IGQVTLNKLAVYA
-432 ADHGLRLFQAMEQ
+432 SEHGMRLFQAMEQ
-445 VKDIPGMGK
+445 VEQISGIGK
-454 AADKITSFVNQIM
+454 AADKIKGFVNQIM
-467 VFRAFAKEL
+467 VFRALAKEL
-476 DADELINRILEET
+476 DAAELIESILEQT

-495 EKLEEEKAATKQEN
+495 EKLEEDKAQAKQEN
-509 IEELQNKAA
+509 LEEFQNKAA

-525 EATLTDF
+525 EAALTDF

-569 ITGMEEG
+569 MTGMEEG
-576 MFPSY
+576 LFPSY

-606 MQELTL
+606 MQQLTL

-622 NIQYNEISRF
+622 NIQYSAISRF
-632 VREIPAE
+632 VKELPQE
-639 TLDWRE
+639 KLDWKE
-645 ESFGG
+645 ETFGG
-650 LFQKGPS
+650 LFKKGPS
-657 SFNKAPSSSTFGK
+657 MTANSLS
-670 SFGSSSQSSFGA
+670 
-682 GSSSFGSR
+682 
-690 KQGFDDIFELKNPY
+690 
-704 AEPLG
+704 
-709 GSSFGRSFG
+709 GSSFS
-718 NRGASAARNAAS
+718 ASQGSQTAKKTNYDNVFDLK
-730 APATYAKAFS
+730 YAKAFS
-740 SPKPDSLEYGEGDR
+740 SPKPDSLDYKEGDR

-763 TVLAIEDM
+763 TVLAVEDM